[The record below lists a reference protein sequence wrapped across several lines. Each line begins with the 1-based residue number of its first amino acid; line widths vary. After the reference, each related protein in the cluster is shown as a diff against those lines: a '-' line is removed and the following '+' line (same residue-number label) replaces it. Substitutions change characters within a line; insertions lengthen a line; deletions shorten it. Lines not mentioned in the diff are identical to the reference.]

1 MANKE
6 AKIDYK
12 HWVGAVPKVDSWY
25 KNFNFVLVESMKD
38 LENIFKD
45 KKDYYMAFDTETT
58 GLNFEEIDLVGYSF
72 CLDGKTAYYVP
83 VYHFQYEGNL
93 GEESVKF
100 IYERMCEAK
109 KVFMYNMRYDARIME
124 YYGYKENKED
134 LDKRRWMYAKFDM
147 SKVDYYDV
155 SVPVWLADTNQK
167 YPSLKWSSLHFLGI
181 EQLHFDEVIENAGS
195 FFYLNPSE
203 NQDTVFYAAAD
214 ALCTFLLATATVKY
228 FSEGKYSAKFD
239 NMMLYP
245 LLHYENE
252 KIWLDGEVL
261 KNLYR
266 VATERVDKMERDVY
280 AMIGGQINLNS
291 PVQVAQAF
299 ERLGIDTG
307 ERTSKGTMSV
317 GIKILADLPKEYVEK
332 FPALK
337 SYINYKKTAKLL
349 SSYIKP
355 LMKEYESRG
364 YCRFA
369 YKTTEVPCLTEDN
382 YVYIKGK
389 GLISIKDVEVND
401 LIWTQYGYKKVL
413 WNNKKWSDEIYRLT
427 LKNGTQLIGT
437 GHHPVLL
444 NTSNNLSDLSLCWS
458 GISSTNVG
466 DTVVCNSHSIENED
480 TLISLPNYVCEGR
493 KEVTIPKV
501 MGKKFAR
508 LVGFLD
514 GDGCL
519 LSDRVKLAFNTRET
533 EIIEYY
539 ISLMSEVF
547 NIESGKLYHSS
558 NSNSSDCCFFSTDIV
573 RFLKSINVRQKLS
586 DTVSEYIKNSSYDI
600 WVEYLCGLF
609 DSDGCLLKSR
619 DLFVP
624 SVKGIKSG
632 MIKDVHQ
639 MLLFLG
645 INSSLHTRPSSEG
658 NKTQYEIRVTGDRG
672 RGYFRDIIGK
682 NLVHN
687 MRRDRAIN
695 NKVSA
700 FYDIHVNSVAS
711 VEKCLNVGDYV
722 YDIEVEDVHEY
733 IANGIVTHN
742 TGRLACGK
750 DGKNSFFSPINAQ
763 CVVGSSELFTD
774 RGVKTIKD
782 ISVGDNVWDGESFR
796 KVLNTYNNGIQDV
809 YKVTLSDGKTLVC
822 TDKHQLYSSV
832 VFSAFRELKDLNVG
846 DSVAINI
853 NSVDIGFSNN
863 NLNTR
868 NSLNFDNVVGWVKIK
883 SIEYVGKEEVY
894 DIHVDVTHRYCV
906 NGFITHNSLP
916 KPHVKMEDVFDLGD
930 RNLFSK
936 KDNIIMGYKFVYS
949 SYDEEG
955 KHIIP
960 EDPTYIGWV
969 EGMDDDLN
977 LRMAISPKML
987 EDSSDDEFLYSSFDY
1002 SAEELRIA
1010 ANLSREPN
1018 WVDAFVHGD
1027 DIHKRCYSLDTEFLT
1042 RDGWKTYEHIGI
1054 DTEIAQYNE
1063 DTKEL
1068 EFVKAGHAYFNETD
1082 TMYHFVGNNTDLL
1095 VTPNHRMYDKGR
1107 DNWYVKRADELY
1119 KKRYYHTICSPISD
1133 KVLRDSDTVID
1144 SGNIDIKSTYHKDGF
1159 SISVDDFVELLGY
1172 VITDGGTCLRACGT
1186 KTVYFSQSEVKSDV
1200 LARMQDLN
1208 RRIGGLFKEEV
1219 DYCKGKETTICGRTS
1234 ILNGNF
1240 HRFSLTSSTLFD
1252 TVIEYIGGNL
1262 KKDRV
1267 LSSKMLQ
1274 FSDRLLIKFLDAMYD
1289 GDGLHDNRGGREN
1302 SRSLLVQSKKLV
1314 EQLQLI
1320 LINIGYS
1327 TYVKD
1332 VSSRYSANM
1341 YRLYYVRGKR
1351 VVRGSNKYTNVIK
1364 YDRPVKSV
1372 CFAVPSTLLF
1382 VRRNGKTSVCGNTAV
1397 AIWGEE
1403 HYNRDYR
1410 KMAKYANFSIL
1421 YGASSHSLYADSRY
1435 GFKSLQEAEDFY
1447 DKYKKALPTLFQ
1459 WQDRIIASAKRK
1471 GMLQT
1476 FFGRPRRLR
1485 SYYENRQIGFAN
1497 RSAGNTSVQGVA
1509 GDILKMVMI
1518 KLWKVVFNNEEFKND
1533 VSWRVAIHDEI
1544 GYTIRATKLMRAL
1557 KVIKETQSVK
1567 LPEWPV
1573 EIITD
1578 PSVGWSMGR
1587 VYDFHMVEDDSELG
1601 YHFEPDLA

>member
-1 MANKE
+1 MANEK
-6 AKIDYK
+6 AKSDYK
-12 HWVGAVPKVDSWY
+12 HWVGAVPKIENWY
-25 KNFNFVLVESMKD
+25 KNFNFVLVESMED
-38 LENIFKD
+38 LESIFKD

-58 GLNFEEIDLVGYSF
+58 GLDFEEIDLVGYSF

-124 YYGYKENKED
+124 YYGYKGNKAD

-203 NQDTVFYAAAD
+203 NEDTVFYAAAD

-228 FSEGKYSAKFD
+228 FTEAKHSAKFD
-239 NMMLYP
+239 NLMLYP

-252 KIWLDGEVL
+252 RIWLDGDVL
-261 KNLYR
+261 KNLYII
-266 VATERVDKMERDVY
+266 ATDRADKMERDVY

-337 SYINYKKTAKLL
+337 SYINYKKTAKLI

-355 LMKEYESRG
+355 LLKEYERRG

-369 YKTTEVPCLTEDN
+369 YKTTEVP
-382 YVYIKGK
+382 
-389 GLISIKDVEVND
+389 
-401 LIWTQYGYKKVL
+401 
-413 WNNKKWSDEIYRLT
+413 
-427 LKNGTQLIGT
+427 
-437 GHHPVLL
+437 
-444 NTSNNLSDLSLCWS
+444 
-458 GISSTNVG
+458 
-466 DTVVCNSHSIENED
+466 
-480 TLISLPNYVCEGR
+480 
-493 KEVTIPKV
+493 
-501 MGKKFAR
+501 
-508 LVGFLD
+508 
-514 GDGCL
+514 
-519 LSDRVKLAFNTRET
+519 
-533 EIIEYY
+533 
-539 ISLMSEVF
+539 
-547 NIESGKLYHSS
+547 
-558 NSNSSDCCFFSTDIV
+558 
-573 RFLKSINVRQKLS
+573 
-586 DTVSEYIKNSSYDI
+586 
-600 WVEYLCGLF
+600 
-609 DSDGCLLKSR
+609 
-619 DLFVP
+619 
-624 SVKGIKSG
+624 
-632 MIKDVHQ
+632 
-639 MLLFLG
+639 
-645 INSSLHTRPSSEG
+645 
-658 NKTQYEIRVTGDRG
+658 
-672 RGYFRDIIGK
+672 
-682 NLVHN
+682 
-687 MRRDRAIN
+687 
-695 NKVSA
+695 
-700 FYDIHVNSVAS
+700 
-711 VEKCLNVGDYV
+711 
-722 YDIEVEDVHEY
+722 
-733 IANGIVTHN
+733 

-763 CVVGSSELFTD
+763 
-774 RGVKTIKD
+774 
-782 ISVGDNVWDGESFR
+782 
-796 KVLNTYNNGIQDV
+796 
-809 YKVTLSDGKTLVC
+809 
-822 TDKHQLYSSV
+822 
-832 VFSAFRELKDLNVG
+832 
-846 DSVAINI
+846 
-853 NSVDIGFSNN
+853 
-863 NLNTR
+863 
-868 NSLNFDNVVGWVKIK
+868 
-883 SIEYVGKEEVY
+883 
-894 DIHVDVTHRYCV
+894 
-906 NGFITHNSLP
+906 SLP

-960 EDPTYIGWV
+960 DDPTYIGWV

-977 LRMAISPKML
+977 IRMAISPKML
-987 EDSSDDEFLYSSFDY
+987 VDSGDDEFLYTSFDY
-1002 SAEELRIA
+1002 AAEELRIA

-1119 KKRYYHTICSPISD
+1119 KKRYYHTICSPISN
-1133 KVLRDSDTVID
+1133 KVLRGSDTVID
-1144 SGNIDIKSTYHKDGF
+1144 GGNIDIKSTYHKEGF
-1159 SISVDDFVELLGY
+1159 TVSVDDFVELLGY
-1172 VITDGGTCLRACGT
+1172 VITDGGTCLRSCGT

-1200 LARMQDLN
+1200 LSKMQDLN
-1208 RRIGGLFKEEV
+1208 RRLGGLFKEEI

-1234 ILNGNF
+1234 VLNGNF
-1240 HRFSLTSSTLFD
+1240 HRFSLTSSALFD
-1252 TVIEYIGGNL
+1252 IVVEYIGGNL

-1289 GDGLHDNRGGREN
+1289 GDGLHDNREGREN
-1302 SRSLLVQSKKLV
+1302 SRTLLVQSKKLV

-1320 LINIGYS
+1320 LINMGYS
-1327 TYVKD
+1327 TNIRDVSDRYSTNLYKLNYVK
-1332 VSSRYSANM
+1332 
-1341 YRLYYVRGKR
+1341 GKR
-1351 VVRGSNKYTNVIK
+1351 VVRGSNKYTEIVK
-1364 YDRPVKSV
+1364 YDKTVKSV

-1403 HYNRDYR
+1403 NYNRDYR

-1447 DKYKKALPTLFQ
+1447 NKYKKALPTLFQ
-1459 WQDRIIASAKRK
+1459 WQDRLIYSARRK

-1485 SYYENRQIGFAN
+1485 SYYENKQIGFAN

-1518 KLWKVVFNNEEFKND
+1518 KLWRALFNNEEFKND
-1533 VSWRVAIHDEI
+1533 VAWRVAIHDEI
-1544 GYTIRATKLMRAL
+1544 GYTIRATKLMRIL
-1557 KVIKETQSVK
+1557 KIIKETQSVK

-1587 VYDFHMVEDDSELG
+1587 VYDFHMVDDDSELG

>member
-1 MANKE
+1 MDNEK
-6 AKIDYK
+6 AKSDYK
-12 HWVGAVPKVDSWY
+12 HWVGAVPKIENWY
-25 KNFNFVLVESMKD
+25 KNFNFVLVESMED
-38 LENIFKD
+38 LKSIFKD
-45 KKDYYMAFDTETT
+45 KKDYYMAFDTETN
-58 GLNFEEIDLVGYSF
+58 GLDFEEIDLVGYSF

-83 VYHFQYEGNL
+83 VYHFQYDGNL

-124 YYGYKENKED
+124 YYGYKENKAD

-181 EQLHFDEVIENAGS
+181 EQLHFDEVIENVGS

-203 NQDTVFYAAAD
+203 NEDTVFYAAAD

-228 FSEGKYSAKFD
+228 FTEAKHSAKFD
-239 NMMLYP
+239 NLMLYP

-252 KIWLDGEVL
+252 RIWLDGDVL
-261 KNLYR
+261 KNLYII
-266 VATERVDKMERDVY
+266 ATDRVDKMERDVY

-317 GIKILADLPKEYVEK
+317 GIKILADLSKEYVEK

-337 SYINYKKTAKLL
+337 SYINYKKTAKLI

-355 LMKEYESRG
+355 LMKEYERRG

-369 YKTTEVPCLTEDN
+369 YKTTEVP
-382 YVYIKGK
+382 
-389 GLISIKDVEVND
+389 
-401 LIWTQYGYKKVL
+401 
-413 WNNKKWSDEIYRLT
+413 
-427 LKNGTQLIGT
+427 
-437 GHHPVLL
+437 
-444 NTSNNLSDLSLCWS
+444 
-458 GISSTNVG
+458 
-466 DTVVCNSHSIENED
+466 
-480 TLISLPNYVCEGR
+480 
-493 KEVTIPKV
+493 
-501 MGKKFAR
+501 
-508 LVGFLD
+508 
-514 GDGCL
+514 
-519 LSDRVKLAFNTRET
+519 
-533 EIIEYY
+533 
-539 ISLMSEVF
+539 
-547 NIESGKLYHSS
+547 
-558 NSNSSDCCFFSTDIV
+558 
-573 RFLKSINVRQKLS
+573 
-586 DTVSEYIKNSSYDI
+586 
-600 WVEYLCGLF
+600 
-609 DSDGCLLKSR
+609 
-619 DLFVP
+619 
-624 SVKGIKSG
+624 
-632 MIKDVHQ
+632 
-639 MLLFLG
+639 
-645 INSSLHTRPSSEG
+645 
-658 NKTQYEIRVTGDRG
+658 
-672 RGYFRDIIGK
+672 
-682 NLVHN
+682 
-687 MRRDRAIN
+687 
-695 NKVSA
+695 
-700 FYDIHVNSVAS
+700 
-711 VEKCLNVGDYV
+711 
-722 YDIEVEDVHEY
+722 
-733 IANGIVTHN
+733 

-750 DGKNSFFSPINAQ
+750 DGKNSFFTAVNAQ
-763 CVVGSSELFTD
+763 
-774 RGVKTIKD
+774 
-782 ISVGDNVWDGESFR
+782 
-796 KVLNTYNNGIQDV
+796 
-809 YKVTLSDGKTLVC
+809 
-822 TDKHQLYSSV
+822 
-832 VFSAFRELKDLNVG
+832 
-846 DSVAINI
+846 
-853 NSVDIGFSNN
+853 
-863 NLNTR
+863 
-868 NSLNFDNVVGWVKIK
+868 
-883 SIEYVGKEEVY
+883 
-894 DIHVDVTHRYCV
+894 
-906 NGFITHNSLP
+906 SLP

-949 SYDEEG
+949 SYDEDG

-960 EDPTYIGWV
+960 DDPTYIGWV

-977 LRMAISPKML
+977 IRMAISPKML
-987 EDSSDDEFLYSSFDY
+987 EDSNDDDFLYTSFDY
-1002 SAEELRIA
+1002 AAEELRIA

-1095 VTPNHRMYDKGR
+1095 VTPNHRMYDRGR
-1107 DNWYVKRADELY
+1107 DNWYIKRADELY
-1119 KKRYYHTICSPISD
+1119 KKHSYRTICSPVSTKVFRISD
-1133 KVLRDSDTVID
+1133 DIVD
-1144 SGNIDIKSTYHKDGF
+1144 SGVIHTGSTYHKEGYD
-1159 SISVDDFVELLGY
+1159 ISVDDFVELLGY
-1172 VITDGGTCLRACGT
+1172 VITGGGTCLRSNGS
-1186 KTVYFSQSEVKSDV
+1186 KTVYFSQSEAKSEV
-1200 LARMQDLN
+1200 LSKMQKLNARLGN
-1208 RRIGGLFKEEV
+1208 LFDEKV
-1219 DYCKGKETTICGRTS
+1219 TICKGKEINICGRTS
-1234 ILNGNF
+1234 TLSGDF
-1240 HRFSLTSSTLFD
+1240 HVFSVTSSALFD
-1252 TVIEYIGGNL
+1252 TIVSYIGGNL

-1267 LSSKMLQ
+1267 LSDKMLH
-1274 FSDRLLIKFLDAMYD
+1274 FSDRLLEKFFLAMYD
-1289 GDGLHDNRGGREN
+1289 GEGLHDNREGREN
-1302 SRSLLVQSKKLV
+1302 SKTILVQSKKLV

-1320 LINIGYS
+1320 LINLGYS
-1327 TYVKD
+1327 TNIKD
-1332 VSSRYSANM
+1332 VSHRYNVS
-1341 YRLYYVRGKR
+1341 LYKLNCVSGKR
-1351 VVRGSNKYTNVIK
+1351 DVRGSNKNTKIIK
-1364 YDRPVKSV
+1364 YDEPVKSV
-1372 CFAVPSTLLF
+1372 CFAVPSSLLF

-1447 DKYKKALPTLFQ
+1447 NKYKKALPTLFQ
-1459 WQDRIIASAKRK
+1459 WQDRLIYSARRK

-1485 SYYENRQIGFAN
+1485 SYYENKQIGFAN

-1518 KLWKVVFNNEEFKND
+1518 KLWKALFNNEEFKDD
-1533 VSWRVAIHDEI
+1533 VAWRVAIHDEI
-1544 GYTIRATKLMRAL
+1544 GYTVRATKLMRIL
-1557 KVIKETQSVK
+1557 KIIKETQSVK

>member
-1 MANKE
+1 MANEK
-6 AKIDYK
+6 AKSDYK
-12 HWVGAVPKVDSWY
+12 HWVGAVPKIENWY
-25 KNFNFVLVESMKD
+25 KNFNFVLVESMED
-38 LENIFKD
+38 LKSIFKD

-58 GLNFEEIDLVGYSF
+58 GLDFEEIDLVGYSF

-83 VYHFQYEGNL
+83 VYHFQYDGNL

-124 YYGYKENKED
+124 YYGYKENKAD

-203 NQDTVFYAAAD
+203 NEDTVFYAAAD

-228 FSEGKYSAKFD
+228 FTEAKHSAKFD
-239 NMMLYP
+239 NLMLYP

-252 KIWLDGEVL
+252 RIWLDGDVL
-261 KNLYR
+261 KNLYII
-266 VATERVDKMERDVY
+266 ATDRVDKMERDVY

-337 SYINYKKTAKLL
+337 SYINYKKTAKLI

-355 LMKEYESRG
+355 LMKEYERRG

-369 YKTTEVPCLTEDN
+369 YKTTEVP
-382 YVYIKGK
+382 
-389 GLISIKDVEVND
+389 
-401 LIWTQYGYKKVL
+401 
-413 WNNKKWSDEIYRLT
+413 
-427 LKNGTQLIGT
+427 
-437 GHHPVLL
+437 
-444 NTSNNLSDLSLCWS
+444 
-458 GISSTNVG
+458 
-466 DTVVCNSHSIENED
+466 
-480 TLISLPNYVCEGR
+480 
-493 KEVTIPKV
+493 
-501 MGKKFAR
+501 
-508 LVGFLD
+508 
-514 GDGCL
+514 
-519 LSDRVKLAFNTRET
+519 
-533 EIIEYY
+533 
-539 ISLMSEVF
+539 
-547 NIESGKLYHSS
+547 
-558 NSNSSDCCFFSTDIV
+558 
-573 RFLKSINVRQKLS
+573 
-586 DTVSEYIKNSSYDI
+586 
-600 WVEYLCGLF
+600 
-609 DSDGCLLKSR
+609 
-619 DLFVP
+619 
-624 SVKGIKSG
+624 
-632 MIKDVHQ
+632 
-639 MLLFLG
+639 
-645 INSSLHTRPSSEG
+645 
-658 NKTQYEIRVTGDRG
+658 
-672 RGYFRDIIGK
+672 
-682 NLVHN
+682 
-687 MRRDRAIN
+687 
-695 NKVSA
+695 
-700 FYDIHVNSVAS
+700 
-711 VEKCLNVGDYV
+711 
-722 YDIEVEDVHEY
+722 
-733 IANGIVTHN
+733 

-750 DGKNSFFSPINAQ
+750 DGKNSFFTAVNAQ
-763 CVVGSSELFTD
+763 
-774 RGVKTIKD
+774 
-782 ISVGDNVWDGESFR
+782 
-796 KVLNTYNNGIQDV
+796 
-809 YKVTLSDGKTLVC
+809 
-822 TDKHQLYSSV
+822 
-832 VFSAFRELKDLNVG
+832 
-846 DSVAINI
+846 
-853 NSVDIGFSNN
+853 
-863 NLNTR
+863 
-868 NSLNFDNVVGWVKIK
+868 
-883 SIEYVGKEEVY
+883 
-894 DIHVDVTHRYCV
+894 
-906 NGFITHNSLP
+906 SLP

-949 SYDEEG
+949 SYDEDG

-960 EDPTYIGWV
+960 DDPTYIGWV

-977 LRMAISPKML
+977 IRMAISPKML
-987 EDSSDDEFLYSSFDY
+987 EDSNDDDFLYTSFDY
-1002 SAEELRIA
+1002 AAEELRIA

-1095 VTPNHRMYDKGR
+1095 VTPNHRMYDRGR
-1107 DNWYVKRADELY
+1107 DNWYIKRADELY
-1119 KKRYYHTICSPISD
+1119 KKHSYRTICSPVSTKVFRISD
-1133 KVLRDSDTVID
+1133 DIVD
-1144 SGNIDIKSTYHKDGF
+1144 SGVIHMGSTYHKDGYD
-1159 SISVDDFVELLGY
+1159 ISVDDFVELLGY
-1172 VITDGGTCLRACGT
+1172 VITDGGTCLRSNGS
-1186 KTVYFSQSEVKSDV
+1186 KTVYFSQSEAKSEV
-1200 LARMQDLN
+1200 LSKMQKLNARLGN
-1208 RRIGGLFKEEV
+1208 LFDEKV
-1219 DYCKGKETTICGRTS
+1219 TICKGKEINICGRTS
-1234 ILNGNF
+1234 TLSGDF
-1240 HRFSLTSSTLFD
+1240 HVFSVTSSALFD
-1252 TVIEYIGGNL
+1252 TIVSYIGGNL

-1267 LSSKMLQ
+1267 LSDKMLH
-1274 FSDRLLIKFLDAMYD
+1274 FSDRLLEKFFLAMYE
-1289 GDGLHDNRGGREN
+1289 GDGLHDNREGREN
-1302 SRSLLVQSKKLV
+1302 SKTILVQSKKLV

-1320 LINIGYS
+1320 LINLGYS
-1327 TYVKD
+1327 TNIKD
-1332 VSSRYSANM
+1332 VSHRYNVS
-1341 YRLYYVRGKR
+1341 LYKLNCVSGKR
-1351 VVRGSNKYTNVIK
+1351 DVRGSNKNTKIIK
-1364 YDRPVKSV
+1364 YDEPVKSV
-1372 CFAVPSTLLF
+1372 CFAVPSSLLF

-1447 DKYKKALPTLFQ
+1447 NKYKKALPTLFQ
-1459 WQDRIIASAKRK
+1459 WQDRLIYSARRK

-1485 SYYENRQIGFAN
+1485 SYYENKQIGFAN

-1518 KLWKVVFNNEEFKND
+1518 KLWKALFNNEEFKDD
-1533 VSWRVAIHDEI
+1533 VAWRVAIHDEI
-1544 GYTIRATKLMRAL
+1544 GYTVRATKLMRIL
-1557 KVIKETQSVK
+1557 KIIKETQSVK

>member
-1 MANKE
+1 MANEK
-6 AKIDYK
+6 AKSDYK
-12 HWVGAVPKVDSWY
+12 HWVGAVPKIENWY
-25 KNFNFVLVESMKD
+25 KNFNFVLVESMED
-38 LENIFKD
+38 LESIFKD

-58 GLNFEEIDLVGYSF
+58 GLDFEEIDLVGYSF

-83 VYHFQYEGNL
+83 VYHFQYGGNL

-124 YYGYKENKED
+124 YYGYKENKAD

-203 NQDTVFYAAAD
+203 NEDTVFYAAAD

-228 FSEGKYSAKFD
+228 FTEAKHSAKFD
-239 NMMLYP
+239 NLMLYP

-252 KIWLDGEVL
+252 KIWLDGDVL
-261 KNLYR
+261 KNLYIT
-266 VATERVDKMERDVY
+266 ATDRVDKMERDVY

-337 SYINYKKTAKLL
+337 SYINYKKTAKLI

-355 LMKEYESRG
+355 LLKEYERRG

-369 YKTTEVPCLTEDN
+369 YKTTEVP
-382 YVYIKGK
+382 
-389 GLISIKDVEVND
+389 
-401 LIWTQYGYKKVL
+401 
-413 WNNKKWSDEIYRLT
+413 
-427 LKNGTQLIGT
+427 
-437 GHHPVLL
+437 
-444 NTSNNLSDLSLCWS
+444 
-458 GISSTNVG
+458 
-466 DTVVCNSHSIENED
+466 
-480 TLISLPNYVCEGR
+480 
-493 KEVTIPKV
+493 
-501 MGKKFAR
+501 
-508 LVGFLD
+508 
-514 GDGCL
+514 
-519 LSDRVKLAFNTRET
+519 
-533 EIIEYY
+533 
-539 ISLMSEVF
+539 
-547 NIESGKLYHSS
+547 
-558 NSNSSDCCFFSTDIV
+558 
-573 RFLKSINVRQKLS
+573 
-586 DTVSEYIKNSSYDI
+586 
-600 WVEYLCGLF
+600 
-609 DSDGCLLKSR
+609 
-619 DLFVP
+619 
-624 SVKGIKSG
+624 
-632 MIKDVHQ
+632 
-639 MLLFLG
+639 
-645 INSSLHTRPSSEG
+645 
-658 NKTQYEIRVTGDRG
+658 
-672 RGYFRDIIGK
+672 
-682 NLVHN
+682 
-687 MRRDRAIN
+687 
-695 NKVSA
+695 
-700 FYDIHVNSVAS
+700 
-711 VEKCLNVGDYV
+711 
-722 YDIEVEDVHEY
+722 
-733 IANGIVTHN
+733 
-742 TGRLACGK
+742 TGRLASGK

-763 CVVGSSELFTD
+763 
-774 RGVKTIKD
+774 
-782 ISVGDNVWDGESFR
+782 
-796 KVLNTYNNGIQDV
+796 
-809 YKVTLSDGKTLVC
+809 
-822 TDKHQLYSSV
+822 
-832 VFSAFRELKDLNVG
+832 
-846 DSVAINI
+846 
-853 NSVDIGFSNN
+853 
-863 NLNTR
+863 
-868 NSLNFDNVVGWVKIK
+868 
-883 SIEYVGKEEVY
+883 
-894 DIHVDVTHRYCV
+894 
-906 NGFITHNSLP
+906 SLP

-960 EDPTYIGWV
+960 DDPAYIGWV

-977 LRMAISPKML
+977 IRMAISPKML
-987 EDSSDDEFLYSSFDY
+987 EDSNDDEFLYTSFDY
-1002 SAEELRIA
+1002 AAEELRIA

-1107 DNWYVKRADELY
+1107 DNWYIKRADELY
-1119 KKRYYHTICSPISD
+1119 KKHSYRTICSPVSTKVFRSSD
-1133 KVLRDSDTVID
+1133 DIVD
-1144 SGNIDIKSTYHKDGF
+1144 SGVIHIGSTYHKEGYD
-1159 SISVDDFVELLGY
+1159 ISVDDFVELLGY
-1172 VITDGGTCLRACGT
+1172 VITDGGTCLRSNGS
-1186 KTVYFSQSEVKSDV
+1186 KTVYFSQSEAKSDV
-1200 LARMQDLN
+1200 LSKMQKLNARLGN
-1208 RRIGGLFKEEV
+1208 LFDEKV
-1219 DYCKGKETTICGRTS
+1219 TICKGKEINICGKTS
-1234 ILNGNF
+1234 TLNGDF
-1240 HRFSLTSSTLFD
+1240 HVFSVTSSSLFD
-1252 TVIEYIGGNL
+1252 TIVSYIGGNL

-1267 LSSKMLQ
+1267 LSDKMLH
-1274 FSDRLLIKFLDAMYD
+1274 FSDRLLEKFFSAMYD
-1289 GDGLHDNRGGREN
+1289 GDGLHDNRKGREN
-1302 SRSLLVQSKKLV
+1302 SKTILVQSKKLV

-1320 LINIGYS
+1320 LINLGYS
-1327 TYVKD
+1327 TNIKD
-1332 VSSRYSANM
+1332 VSHRYNVS
-1341 YRLYYVRGKR
+1341 LYKLNCVSGKR
-1351 VVRGSNKYTNVIK
+1351 DVRGSNKNTKIIK
-1364 YDRPVKSV
+1364 YDEPVKSV

-1447 DKYKKALPTLFQ
+1447 NKYKKALPTLFQ
-1459 WQDRIIASAKRK
+1459 WQDRLIYSARRK

-1485 SYYENRQIGFAN
+1485 SYYENKQVGFAN

-1518 KLWKVVFNNEEFKND
+1518 KLWRALFNNEEFKND
-1533 VSWRVAIHDEI
+1533 VAWRVAIHDEI
-1544 GYTIRATKLMRAL
+1544 GYTIRATKLMRIL
-1557 KVIKETQSVK
+1557 KIIKETQSVK

>member
-1 MANKE
+1 MANEK
-6 AKIDYK
+6 AKSDYK
-12 HWVGAVPKVDSWY
+12 HWVGAVPKIENWY
-25 KNFNFVLVESMKD
+25 KNFNFVLVESMED
-38 LENIFKD
+38 LESIFKD

-58 GLNFEEIDLVGYSF
+58 GLDFEEIDLVGYSF

-124 YYGYKENKED
+124 YYGYKENKAG

-147 SKVDYYDV
+147 SSVDYYDV

-203 NQDTVFYAAAD
+203 NEDTVFYAAAD

-228 FSEGKYSAKFD
+228 FTEAKHSAKFD
-239 NMMLYP
+239 NLMLYP

-252 KIWLDGEVL
+252 RIWLDGDVL
-261 KNLYR
+261 KNLYII
-266 VATERVDKMERDVY
+266 ATDRVDRMERDVY

-337 SYINYKKTAKLL
+337 SYINYKKTAKLI

-355 LMKEYESRG
+355 LLKEYERRG

-369 YKTTEVPCLTEDN
+369 YKTTEVP
-382 YVYIKGK
+382 
-389 GLISIKDVEVND
+389 
-401 LIWTQYGYKKVL
+401 
-413 WNNKKWSDEIYRLT
+413 
-427 LKNGTQLIGT
+427 
-437 GHHPVLL
+437 
-444 NTSNNLSDLSLCWS
+444 
-458 GISSTNVG
+458 
-466 DTVVCNSHSIENED
+466 
-480 TLISLPNYVCEGR
+480 
-493 KEVTIPKV
+493 
-501 MGKKFAR
+501 
-508 LVGFLD
+508 
-514 GDGCL
+514 
-519 LSDRVKLAFNTRET
+519 
-533 EIIEYY
+533 
-539 ISLMSEVF
+539 
-547 NIESGKLYHSS
+547 
-558 NSNSSDCCFFSTDIV
+558 
-573 RFLKSINVRQKLS
+573 
-586 DTVSEYIKNSSYDI
+586 
-600 WVEYLCGLF
+600 
-609 DSDGCLLKSR
+609 
-619 DLFVP
+619 
-624 SVKGIKSG
+624 
-632 MIKDVHQ
+632 
-639 MLLFLG
+639 
-645 INSSLHTRPSSEG
+645 
-658 NKTQYEIRVTGDRG
+658 
-672 RGYFRDIIGK
+672 
-682 NLVHN
+682 
-687 MRRDRAIN
+687 
-695 NKVSA
+695 
-700 FYDIHVNSVAS
+700 
-711 VEKCLNVGDYV
+711 
-722 YDIEVEDVHEY
+722 
-733 IANGIVTHN
+733 

-763 CVVGSSELFTD
+763 
-774 RGVKTIKD
+774 
-782 ISVGDNVWDGESFR
+782 
-796 KVLNTYNNGIQDV
+796 
-809 YKVTLSDGKTLVC
+809 
-822 TDKHQLYSSV
+822 
-832 VFSAFRELKDLNVG
+832 
-846 DSVAINI
+846 
-853 NSVDIGFSNN
+853 
-863 NLNTR
+863 
-868 NSLNFDNVVGWVKIK
+868 
-883 SIEYVGKEEVY
+883 
-894 DIHVDVTHRYCV
+894 
-906 NGFITHNSLP
+906 SLP

-949 SYDEEG
+949 SYDGEG

-960 EDPTYIGWV
+960 DDPTYIGWV

-977 LRMAISPKML
+977 IRMAISPKML
-987 EDSSDDEFLYSSFDY
+987 VDSGDDEFLYCSFDY
-1002 SAEELRIA
+1002 AAEELRIA

-1119 KKRYYHTICSPISD
+1119 KKRYYHTICSPISN
-1133 KVLRDSDTVID
+1133 KVLRDSDIVVD
-1144 SGNIDIKSTYHKDGF
+1144 RGNIDIKSTYHKDGF

-1172 VITDGGTCLRACGT
+1172 VITDGGTCLRSCGT
-1186 KTVYFSQSEVKSDV
+1186 KTVYFSQSEVKADV

-1208 RRIGGLFKEEV
+1208 RRLGGLFKEEI
-1219 DYCKGKETTICGRTS
+1219 DYCKGKETTICGRVS

-1240 HRFSLTSSTLFD
+1240 HRFSLTSSALFD
-1252 TVIEYIGGNL
+1252 VVVEYIGGNL

-1267 LSSKMLQ
+1267 LSNKMLQ

-1289 GDGLHDNRGGREN
+1289 GDGLHDNREGREN
-1302 SRSLLVQSKKLV
+1302 SRTLLVQSKKLV

-1327 TYVKD
+1327 TNIRDVSDRYSTNLYKLNYVKD
-1332 VSSRYSANM
+1332 
-1341 YRLYYVRGKR
+1341 KR
-1351 VVRGSNKYTNVIK
+1351 VVRGSNRKTEIIK
-1364 YDRPVKSV
+1364 YDKPVKSV

-1447 DKYKKALPTLFQ
+1447 NKYKKALPTLFQ
-1459 WQDRIIASAKRK
+1459 WQDRLIYSARRK

-1485 SYYENRQIGFAN
+1485 SYYENKQIGFAN

-1518 KLWKVVFNNEEFKND
+1518 KLWRALFNNEEFKND
-1533 VSWRVAIHDEI
+1533 VAWRVAIHDEI
-1544 GYTIRATKLMRAL
+1544 GYTIRATKLMRIL
-1557 KVIKETQSVK
+1557 KIIKETQSVK

-1587 VYDFHMVEDDSELG
+1587 VYDFHMVDDDSELG

>member
-1 MANKE
+1 MANEK
-6 AKIDYK
+6 AKGDYK
-12 HWVGAVPKVDSWY
+12 HWVGAVPKIENWY
-25 KNFNFVLVESMKD
+25 KNFNFVLVESMED
-38 LENIFKD
+38 LESIFKD

-58 GLNFEEIDLVGYSF
+58 GLDFEEIDLVGYSF

-124 YYGYKENKED
+124 YYGYIENKAD
-134 LDKRRWMYAKFDM
+134 LDKRRWMYAKFNM

-181 EQLHFDEVIENAGS
+181 EQLHFDDVIENAGS

-203 NQDTVFYAAAD
+203 NEDTVFYAAAD

-228 FSEGKYSAKFD
+228 FTEAKHSAKFD
-239 NMMLYP
+239 NLMLYP

-252 KIWLDGEVL
+252 KIWLDGDVL
-261 KNLYR
+261 KNLYIT
-266 VATERVDKMERDVY
+266 ATDRVDKMERDVY

-337 SYINYKKTAKLL
+337 SYINYKKTAKLI

-355 LMKEYESRG
+355 LLKEYERRG

-369 YKTTEVPCLTEDN
+369 YKTTEVP
-382 YVYIKGK
+382 
-389 GLISIKDVEVND
+389 
-401 LIWTQYGYKKVL
+401 
-413 WNNKKWSDEIYRLT
+413 
-427 LKNGTQLIGT
+427 
-437 GHHPVLL
+437 
-444 NTSNNLSDLSLCWS
+444 
-458 GISSTNVG
+458 
-466 DTVVCNSHSIENED
+466 
-480 TLISLPNYVCEGR
+480 
-493 KEVTIPKV
+493 
-501 MGKKFAR
+501 
-508 LVGFLD
+508 
-514 GDGCL
+514 
-519 LSDRVKLAFNTRET
+519 
-533 EIIEYY
+533 
-539 ISLMSEVF
+539 
-547 NIESGKLYHSS
+547 
-558 NSNSSDCCFFSTDIV
+558 
-573 RFLKSINVRQKLS
+573 
-586 DTVSEYIKNSSYDI
+586 
-600 WVEYLCGLF
+600 
-609 DSDGCLLKSR
+609 
-619 DLFVP
+619 
-624 SVKGIKSG
+624 
-632 MIKDVHQ
+632 
-639 MLLFLG
+639 
-645 INSSLHTRPSSEG
+645 
-658 NKTQYEIRVTGDRG
+658 
-672 RGYFRDIIGK
+672 
-682 NLVHN
+682 
-687 MRRDRAIN
+687 
-695 NKVSA
+695 
-700 FYDIHVNSVAS
+700 
-711 VEKCLNVGDYV
+711 
-722 YDIEVEDVHEY
+722 
-733 IANGIVTHN
+733 

-763 CVVGSSELFTD
+763 
-774 RGVKTIKD
+774 
-782 ISVGDNVWDGESFR
+782 
-796 KVLNTYNNGIQDV
+796 
-809 YKVTLSDGKTLVC
+809 
-822 TDKHQLYSSV
+822 
-832 VFSAFRELKDLNVG
+832 
-846 DSVAINI
+846 
-853 NSVDIGFSNN
+853 
-863 NLNTR
+863 
-868 NSLNFDNVVGWVKIK
+868 
-883 SIEYVGKEEVY
+883 
-894 DIHVDVTHRYCV
+894 
-906 NGFITHNSLP
+906 SLP

-949 SYDEEG
+949 SYDEDG

-960 EDPTYIGWV
+960 DDPTYIGWV

-977 LRMAISPKML
+977 IRMAISPKML
-987 EDSSDDEFLYSSFDY
+987 EDSNDDDFLYSSFDY

-1119 KKRYYHTICSPISD
+1119 KKRYYHTICSPISN
-1133 KVLRDSDTVID
+1133 KVLRDSDIVVD
-1144 SGNIDIKSTYHKDGF
+1144 RGNIDIKSTYHKDGF

-1172 VITDGGTCLRACGT
+1172 VITDGGTCLRSCGT
-1186 KTVYFSQSEVKSDV
+1186 KTVYFSQSEVKADV

-1208 RRIGGLFKEEV
+1208 RRLGGLFKEEI
-1219 DYCKGKETTICGRTS
+1219 DYCKGKETTICGRVS

-1240 HRFSLTSSTLFD
+1240 HRFSLTSSALFD
-1252 TVIEYIGGNL
+1252 VVVEYIGGNL

-1267 LSSKMLQ
+1267 LSNKMLQ

-1289 GDGLHDNRGGREN
+1289 GDGLHDNREGREN
-1302 SRSLLVQSKKLV
+1302 SRTLLVQSKKLV

-1327 TYVKD
+1327 TNIRDVSDRYSTNLYKLNYVKD
-1332 VSSRYSANM
+1332 
-1341 YRLYYVRGKR
+1341 KR
-1351 VVRGSNKYTNVIK
+1351 VVRGSNRKTEIIK
-1364 YDRPVKSV
+1364 YDKPVKSV

-1447 DKYKKALPTLFQ
+1447 NKYKKALPTLFQ
-1459 WQDRIIASAKRK
+1459 WQDRLIYSARRK

-1485 SYYENRQIGFAN
+1485 SYYENKQIGFAN

-1518 KLWKVVFNNEEFKND
+1518 KLWRALFNNDEFKND
-1533 VSWRVAIHDEI
+1533 VAWRVAIHDEI
-1544 GYTIRATKLMRAL
+1544 GYTIRATKLMRIL
-1557 KVIKETQSVK
+1557 KIIKETQSVK

>member
-1 MANKE
+1 MANEK
-6 AKIDYK
+6 AKGDYK
-12 HWVGAVPKVDSWY
+12 HWVGAVPKIENWY
-25 KNFNFVLVESMKD
+25 KNFNFVLVESMED
-38 LENIFKD
+38 LESIFKD

-58 GLNFEEIDLVGYSF
+58 GLDFEEIDLVGYSF

-124 YYGYKENKED
+124 YYGYKENKAD

-203 NQDTVFYAAAD
+203 NEDTVFYAAAD

-228 FSEGKYSAKFD
+228 FTEAKHSAKFD
-239 NMMLYP
+239 NLMLYP

-252 KIWLDGEVL
+252 RIWLDGDVL
-261 KNLYR
+261 KNLYII
-266 VATERVDKMERDVY
+266 ATDRVDKMERDVY

-337 SYINYKKTAKLL
+337 SYINYKKTAKLI

-355 LMKEYESRG
+355 LLKEYERRG

-369 YKTTEVPCLTEDN
+369 YKTTEVP
-382 YVYIKGK
+382 
-389 GLISIKDVEVND
+389 
-401 LIWTQYGYKKVL
+401 
-413 WNNKKWSDEIYRLT
+413 
-427 LKNGTQLIGT
+427 
-437 GHHPVLL
+437 
-444 NTSNNLSDLSLCWS
+444 
-458 GISSTNVG
+458 
-466 DTVVCNSHSIENED
+466 
-480 TLISLPNYVCEGR
+480 
-493 KEVTIPKV
+493 
-501 MGKKFAR
+501 
-508 LVGFLD
+508 
-514 GDGCL
+514 
-519 LSDRVKLAFNTRET
+519 
-533 EIIEYY
+533 
-539 ISLMSEVF
+539 
-547 NIESGKLYHSS
+547 
-558 NSNSSDCCFFSTDIV
+558 
-573 RFLKSINVRQKLS
+573 
-586 DTVSEYIKNSSYDI
+586 
-600 WVEYLCGLF
+600 
-609 DSDGCLLKSR
+609 
-619 DLFVP
+619 
-624 SVKGIKSG
+624 
-632 MIKDVHQ
+632 
-639 MLLFLG
+639 
-645 INSSLHTRPSSEG
+645 
-658 NKTQYEIRVTGDRG
+658 
-672 RGYFRDIIGK
+672 
-682 NLVHN
+682 
-687 MRRDRAIN
+687 
-695 NKVSA
+695 
-700 FYDIHVNSVAS
+700 
-711 VEKCLNVGDYV
+711 
-722 YDIEVEDVHEY
+722 
-733 IANGIVTHN
+733 

-774 RGVKTIKD
+774 RGVKVIKD

-796 KVLNTYNNGIQDV
+796 RVLNTYKNGVRDV
-809 YKVTLSDGKTLVC
+809 YRVTLSNGQTLEC
-822 TDKHQLYSSV
+822 TDKHQLYSATDSCD
-832 VFSAFRELKDLNVG
+832 FRELKDLCVG
-846 DSVAINI
+846 DLVAFNSKSYDVSSFEDNTITTVQRNKPNGGIYSREYTIDLNNPRFWHFVGYFIGDGWYGGKTKEDSYSIGIVFNADELDTMSYIKETLDLLGIRYRVKMVNHDAKYKNLYNIIIKSVGISDMLHDLGIGCRAENKSIPEIVYGLSSECRSMLFRGLMDSDGKSMCHYEWSYCTVSKKLAYDVVRLATSLGI
-853 NSVDIGFSNN
+853 NSHLVERTNGEYRNAFRVLLLGNKLELFNTIGVTSKYK
-863 NLNTR
+863 LR
-868 NSLNFDNVVGWVKIK
+868 NVVNESGEITLKSPRMGKIHSLLPKCLHDDVIKYNLYDDVSLSYYTKKDGTTSTYVNRCKFNKRFDLYRGRVDDFNFNVHWLKIK

-960 EDPTYIGWV
+960 DDPTYIGWV

-977 LRMAISPKML
+977 IRMAISPKML
-987 EDSSDDEFLYSSFDY
+987 EGSGEDEFLYTSFDY
-1002 SAEELRIA
+1002 AAEELRIA

-1107 DNWYVKRADELY
+1107 DNWYVKRADDLY
-1119 KKRYYHTICSPISD
+1119 KKRYYHTICSPIST
-1133 KVLRDSDTVID
+1133 KVLRDSDTIID
-1144 SGNIDIKSTYHKDGF
+1144 SGSVDIKSTYHKDGF

-1172 VITDGGTCLRACGT
+1172 VITDGGTCLRSCGT
-1186 KTVYFSQSEVKSDV
+1186 KTVYFSQSEVKVDV

-1208 RRIGGLFKEEV
+1208 RRIGGLFKEEI

-1240 HRFSLTSSTLFD
+1240 HRFSLTSSALFD

-1262 KKDRV
+1262 KRDRV

-1274 FSDRLLIKFLDAMYD
+1274 FSDRLLLKFLDAMYD
-1289 GDGLHDNRGGREN
+1289 GDGLHDNREGREN
-1302 SRSLLVQSKKLV
+1302 SRTLLVQSKKLV

-1320 LINIGYS
+1320 LINMGYS
-1327 TYVKD
+1327 TNIRDVSDRYSTNLYKLNYVKD
-1332 VSSRYSANM
+1332 
-1341 YRLYYVRGKR
+1341 KR
-1351 VVRGSNKYTNVIK
+1351 VVRGSNKYTEIVK
-1364 YDRPVKSV
+1364 YDKPVKSV

-1382 VRRNGKTSVCGNTAV
+1382 VRRDGKTSVCGNTAV

-1447 DKYKKALPTLFQ
+1447 NKYKKALPTLFQ
-1459 WQDRIIASAKRK
+1459 WQDRLIYSARRK

-1485 SYYENRQIGFAN
+1485 SYYENKQIGFAN

-1518 KLWKVVFNNEEFKND
+1518 KLWRALFNNEEFKND
-1533 VSWRVAIHDEI
+1533 VAWRVAIHDEI
-1544 GYTIRATKLMRAL
+1544 GYTIRATKLMRIL
-1557 KVIKETQSVK
+1557 KIIKETQSVK

>member
-1 MANKE
+1 MANEK
-6 AKIDYK
+6 AKGDYK
-12 HWVGAVPKVDSWY
+12 HWVGAVPKIENWY
-25 KNFNFVLVESMKD
+25 KNFNFVLVESMED
-38 LENIFKD
+38 LESIFKD

-58 GLNFEEIDLVGYSF
+58 GLDFEEIDLVGYSF

-124 YYGYKENKED
+124 YYGYKENKAD

-147 SKVDYYDV
+147 SNVDYYDV

-203 NQDTVFYAAAD
+203 NEDTVFYAAAD

-228 FSEGKYSAKFD
+228 FTEAKHSAKFD
-239 NMMLYP
+239 NLMLYP

-252 KIWLDGEVL
+252 KIWLDGDVL
-261 KNLYR
+261 KNLYIT
-266 VATERVDKMERDVY
+266 ATDRVDKMERDVY

-337 SYINYKKTAKLL
+337 SYINYKKTAKLI

-355 LMKEYESRG
+355 LLKEYERRG

-369 YKTTEVPCLTEDN
+369 YKTTEVP
-382 YVYIKGK
+382 
-389 GLISIKDVEVND
+389 
-401 LIWTQYGYKKVL
+401 
-413 WNNKKWSDEIYRLT
+413 
-427 LKNGTQLIGT
+427 
-437 GHHPVLL
+437 
-444 NTSNNLSDLSLCWS
+444 
-458 GISSTNVG
+458 
-466 DTVVCNSHSIENED
+466 
-480 TLISLPNYVCEGR
+480 
-493 KEVTIPKV
+493 
-501 MGKKFAR
+501 
-508 LVGFLD
+508 
-514 GDGCL
+514 
-519 LSDRVKLAFNTRET
+519 
-533 EIIEYY
+533 
-539 ISLMSEVF
+539 
-547 NIESGKLYHSS
+547 
-558 NSNSSDCCFFSTDIV
+558 
-573 RFLKSINVRQKLS
+573 
-586 DTVSEYIKNSSYDI
+586 
-600 WVEYLCGLF
+600 
-609 DSDGCLLKSR
+609 
-619 DLFVP
+619 
-624 SVKGIKSG
+624 
-632 MIKDVHQ
+632 
-639 MLLFLG
+639 
-645 INSSLHTRPSSEG
+645 
-658 NKTQYEIRVTGDRG
+658 
-672 RGYFRDIIGK
+672 
-682 NLVHN
+682 
-687 MRRDRAIN
+687 
-695 NKVSA
+695 
-700 FYDIHVNSVAS
+700 
-711 VEKCLNVGDYV
+711 
-722 YDIEVEDVHEY
+722 
-733 IANGIVTHN
+733 

-796 KVLNTYNNGIQDV
+796 EVLNTYNNGVREV
-809 YKVTLSDGKTLVC
+809 YRVTLSNGQVLEC
-822 TDKHQLYSSV
+822 TDKHQLYSATDSCD
-832 VFSAFRELKDLNVG
+832 FRELKDLCVG
-846 DSVAINI
+846 DLVAFNSKSYNVSSFEDNTITTVQRNKPYGGIYSREYTIDLNNPRFWHFVGYFIGDGWYGGKTKEDSYSIGIVFNADELDTMSYIKETLDLLGIRYRVKMVNHDAKYKNLYNLIIKSVGISDMLHDLGIGCRAENKSIPEIVYGLSSECRSMLFRGLMDSDGKSMCHYEWSYCTVSKKLAYDVVRLATSLGI
-853 NSVDIGFSNN
+853 NSHLVERTNGEYRNAFRVLLLGNKLELFNTIGVTSKYK
-863 NLNTR
+863 LR
-868 NSLNFDNVVGWVKIK
+868 NVVNESGEITLKSPRMGKIHSLLPKCLHDDVIKYNLYDDVSLSYYTKKDGTTSTYVNRCKFNKRFDLYRGRVDDFNFNVHWLKIK

-960 EDPTYIGWV
+960 DDPAYIGWV

-977 LRMAISPKML
+977 IRMAISPKML
-987 EDSSDDEFLYSSFDY
+987 EDSNDDEFLYTSFDY
-1002 SAEELRIA
+1002 AAEELRIA

-1018 WVDAFVHGD
+1018 WVKAFTSGD
-1027 DIHKRCYSLDTEFLT
+1027 DIHK
-1042 RDGWKTYEHIGI
+1042 
-1054 DTEIAQYNE
+1054 
-1063 DTKEL
+1063 
-1068 EFVKAGHAYFNETD
+1068 
-1082 TMYHFVGNNTDLL
+1082 
-1095 VTPNHRMYDKGR
+1095 
-1107 DNWYVKRADELY
+1107 
-1119 KKRYYHTICSPISD
+1119 
-1133 KVLRDSDTVID
+1133 
-1144 SGNIDIKSTYHKDGF
+1144 ST
-1159 SISVDDFVELLGY
+1159 
-1172 VITDGGTCLRACGT
+1172 AC
-1186 KTVYFSQSEVKSDV
+1186 
-1200 LARMQDLN
+1200 
-1208 RRIGGLFKEEV
+1208 
-1219 DYCKGKETTICGRTS
+1219 
-1234 ILNGNF
+1234 
-1240 HRFSLTSSTLFD
+1240 
-1252 TVIEYIGGNL
+1252 
-1262 KKDRV
+1262 
-1267 LSSKMLQ
+1267 
-1274 FSDRLLIKFLDAMYD
+1274 
-1289 GDGLHDNRGGREN
+1289 
-1302 SRSLLVQSKKLV
+1302 
-1314 EQLQLI
+1314 
-1320 LINIGYS
+1320 
-1327 TYVKD
+1327 
-1332 VSSRYSANM
+1332 
-1341 YRLYYVRGKR
+1341 
-1351 VVRGSNKYTNVIK
+1351 
-1364 YDRPVKSV
+1364 
-1372 CFAVPSTLLF
+1372 
-1382 VRRNGKTSVCGNTAV
+1382 

-1447 DKYKKALPTLFQ
+1447 NKYKKALPTLFQ
-1459 WQDRIIASAKRK
+1459 WQDRLIYSARRK

-1485 SYYENRQIGFAN
+1485 SYYENKQIGFAN

-1518 KLWKVVFNNEEFKND
+1518 KLWRALFNNEEFKND
-1533 VSWRVAIHDEI
+1533 VAWRVAIHDEI
-1544 GYTIRATKLMRAL
+1544 GYTIRATKLMRIL
-1557 KVIKETQSVK
+1557 KIIKETQSVK

>member
-6 AKIDYK
+6 AKMDYK

-25 KNFNFVLVESMKD
+25 KNFNFVLVESMED

-124 YYGYKENKED
+124 YYGYKENKAD
-134 LDKRRWMYAKFDM
+134 LDKRRWMYVKFDM

-369 YKTTEVPCLTEDN
+369 YKTTEVP
-382 YVYIKGK
+382 
-389 GLISIKDVEVND
+389 
-401 LIWTQYGYKKVL
+401 
-413 WNNKKWSDEIYRLT
+413 
-427 LKNGTQLIGT
+427 
-437 GHHPVLL
+437 
-444 NTSNNLSDLSLCWS
+444 
-458 GISSTNVG
+458 
-466 DTVVCNSHSIENED
+466 
-480 TLISLPNYVCEGR
+480 
-493 KEVTIPKV
+493 
-501 MGKKFAR
+501 
-508 LVGFLD
+508 
-514 GDGCL
+514 
-519 LSDRVKLAFNTRET
+519 
-533 EIIEYY
+533 
-539 ISLMSEVF
+539 
-547 NIESGKLYHSS
+547 
-558 NSNSSDCCFFSTDIV
+558 
-573 RFLKSINVRQKLS
+573 
-586 DTVSEYIKNSSYDI
+586 
-600 WVEYLCGLF
+600 
-609 DSDGCLLKSR
+609 
-619 DLFVP
+619 
-624 SVKGIKSG
+624 
-632 MIKDVHQ
+632 
-639 MLLFLG
+639 
-645 INSSLHTRPSSEG
+645 
-658 NKTQYEIRVTGDRG
+658 
-672 RGYFRDIIGK
+672 
-682 NLVHN
+682 
-687 MRRDRAIN
+687 
-695 NKVSA
+695 
-700 FYDIHVNSVAS
+700 
-711 VEKCLNVGDYV
+711 
-722 YDIEVEDVHEY
+722 
-733 IANGIVTHN
+733 

-809 YKVTLSDGKTLVC
+809 YKVTLCDGKTLIC

-868 NSLNFDNVVGWVKIK
+868 NSLDFDNVVGWVKIK
-883 SIEYVGKEEVY
+883 SIEYIGKEEVY

-1289 GDGLHDNRGGREN
+1289 GDGLHDNREGREN
-1302 SRSLLVQSKKLV
+1302 SRTLVVQSKKLV

-1327 TYVKD
+1327 TNIRDVSDRYNTDLYKLNYVKD
-1332 VSSRYSANM
+1332 
-1341 YRLYYVRGKR
+1341 KR
-1351 VVRGSNKYTNVIK
+1351 VVRGSNRKTEIIK
-1364 YDRPVKSV
+1364 YDKPVKSV

-1382 VRRNGKTSVCGNTAV
+1382 VRRDGKTSVCGNTAV

-1447 DKYKKALPTLFQ
+1447 
-1459 WQDRIIASAKRK
+1459 
-1471 GMLQT
+1471 
-1476 FFGRPRRLR
+1476 
-1485 SYYENRQIGFAN
+1485 
-1497 RSAGNTSVQGVA
+1497 
-1509 GDILKMVMI
+1509 
-1518 KLWKVVFNNEEFKND
+1518 
-1533 VSWRVAIHDEI
+1533 
-1544 GYTIRATKLMRAL
+1544 
-1557 KVIKETQSVK
+1557 
-1567 LPEWPV
+1567 
-1573 EIITD
+1573 
-1578 PSVGWSMGR
+1578 
-1587 VYDFHMVEDDSELG
+1587 
-1601 YHFEPDLA
+1601 

>member
-1 MANKE
+1 MANEK
-6 AKIDYK
+6 AKSDYK
-12 HWVGAVPKVDSWY
+12 HWVGAVPKIENWY
-25 KNFNFVLVESMKD
+25 KNFNFVLVESMED
-38 LENIFKD
+38 LESIFKD

-58 GLNFEEIDLVGYSF
+58 GLDFEEIDLVGYSF

-83 VYHFQYEGNL
+83 VYHFQYGGNL

-124 YYGYKENKED
+124 YYGYKENKAD

-228 FSEGKYSAKFD
+228 FTEAKHSAKFD
-239 NMMLYP
+239 NLMLYP

-252 KIWLDGEVL
+252 RIWLDGDVL
-261 KNLYR
+261 KNLYIT
-266 VATERVDKMERDVY
+266 ATDRVDKMERDVY

-337 SYINYKKTAKLL
+337 SYINYKKTAKLI

-355 LMKEYESRG
+355 LLKEYERRG

-369 YKTTEVPCLTEDN
+369 YKTTEVP
-382 YVYIKGK
+382 
-389 GLISIKDVEVND
+389 
-401 LIWTQYGYKKVL
+401 
-413 WNNKKWSDEIYRLT
+413 
-427 LKNGTQLIGT
+427 
-437 GHHPVLL
+437 
-444 NTSNNLSDLSLCWS
+444 
-458 GISSTNVG
+458 
-466 DTVVCNSHSIENED
+466 
-480 TLISLPNYVCEGR
+480 
-493 KEVTIPKV
+493 
-501 MGKKFAR
+501 
-508 LVGFLD
+508 
-514 GDGCL
+514 
-519 LSDRVKLAFNTRET
+519 
-533 EIIEYY
+533 
-539 ISLMSEVF
+539 
-547 NIESGKLYHSS
+547 
-558 NSNSSDCCFFSTDIV
+558 
-573 RFLKSINVRQKLS
+573 
-586 DTVSEYIKNSSYDI
+586 
-600 WVEYLCGLF
+600 
-609 DSDGCLLKSR
+609 
-619 DLFVP
+619 
-624 SVKGIKSG
+624 
-632 MIKDVHQ
+632 
-639 MLLFLG
+639 
-645 INSSLHTRPSSEG
+645 
-658 NKTQYEIRVTGDRG
+658 
-672 RGYFRDIIGK
+672 
-682 NLVHN
+682 
-687 MRRDRAIN
+687 
-695 NKVSA
+695 
-700 FYDIHVNSVAS
+700 
-711 VEKCLNVGDYV
+711 
-722 YDIEVEDVHEY
+722 
-733 IANGIVTHN
+733 
-742 TGRLACGK
+742 TGRLASGK

-763 CVVGSSELFTD
+763 
-774 RGVKTIKD
+774 
-782 ISVGDNVWDGESFR
+782 
-796 KVLNTYNNGIQDV
+796 
-809 YKVTLSDGKTLVC
+809 
-822 TDKHQLYSSV
+822 
-832 VFSAFRELKDLNVG
+832 
-846 DSVAINI
+846 
-853 NSVDIGFSNN
+853 
-863 NLNTR
+863 
-868 NSLNFDNVVGWVKIK
+868 
-883 SIEYVGKEEVY
+883 
-894 DIHVDVTHRYCV
+894 
-906 NGFITHNSLP
+906 SLP

-949 SYDEEG
+949 SYDEDG

-960 EDPTYIGWV
+960 DDPTYIGWV

-977 LRMAISPKML
+977 IRMAISPKML
-987 EDSSDDEFLYSSFDY
+987 EDSNDDEFLYTSFDY
-1002 SAEELRIA
+1002 AAEELRIA

-1107 DNWYVKRADELY
+1107 DNWYIKRADELY
-1119 KKRYYHTICSPISD
+1119 KKHSYRTICSPVSTKVFRSSD
-1133 KVLRDSDTVID
+1133 DIVD
-1144 SGNIDIKSTYHKDGF
+1144 SGVIHIGSTYHKEGYD
-1159 SISVDDFVELLGY
+1159 ISVDDFVELLGY
-1172 VITDGGTCLRACGT
+1172 VITDGGTCLRSNGS
-1186 KTVYFSQSEVKSDV
+1186 KTVYFSQSEAKSDV
-1200 LARMQDLN
+1200 LSKMQKLNARLGN
-1208 RRIGGLFKEEV
+1208 LFDEKV
-1219 DYCKGKETTICGRTS
+1219 TICKGKEINICGKTS
-1234 ILNGNF
+1234 TLNGDF
-1240 HRFSLTSSTLFD
+1240 HVFSVTSSSLFD
-1252 TVIEYIGGNL
+1252 TIVSYIGGNL

-1267 LSSKMLQ
+1267 LSDKMLH
-1274 FSDRLLIKFLDAMYD
+1274 FSDRLLEKFFSAMYD
-1289 GDGLHDNRGGREN
+1289 GDGLHDNRKGREN
-1302 SRSLLVQSKKLV
+1302 SKTILVQSKKLV

-1320 LINIGYS
+1320 LINLGYS
-1327 TYVKD
+1327 TNIKD
-1332 VSSRYSANM
+1332 VSHRYNVS
-1341 YRLYYVRGKR
+1341 LYKLNCVSGKR
-1351 VVRGSNKYTNVIK
+1351 DVRGSNKNTKIIK
-1364 YDRPVKSV
+1364 YDEPVKSV

-1447 DKYKKALPTLFQ
+1447 NKYKKALPTLFQ
-1459 WQDRIIASAKRK
+1459 WQDRLIYSARRK

-1485 SYYENRQIGFAN
+1485 SYYENKQVGFAN

-1518 KLWKVVFNNEEFKND
+1518 KLWRALFNNEEFKND
-1533 VSWRVAIHDEI
+1533 VAWRVAIHDEI
-1544 GYTIRATKLMRAL
+1544 GYTIRATKLMRIL
-1557 KVIKETQSVK
+1557 KIIKETQSVK

>member
-1 MANKE
+1 MANEK
-6 AKIDYK
+6 AKSDYK
-12 HWVGAVPKVDSWY
+12 HWVGAVPKIENWY
-25 KNFNFVLVESMKD
+25 KNFNFVLVESMED
-38 LENIFKD
+38 LESIFKD

-58 GLNFEEIDLVGYSF
+58 GLDFEEIDLVGYSF

-83 VYHFQYEGNL
+83 VYHFQYGGNL

-124 YYGYKENKED
+124 YYGYKENKAD

-228 FSEGKYSAKFD
+228 FTEAKHSAKFD
-239 NMMLYP
+239 NLMLYP

-252 KIWLDGEVL
+252 RIWLDGDVL
-261 KNLYR
+261 KNLYII
-266 VATERVDKMERDVY
+266 ATDRVDKMERDVY

-337 SYINYKKTAKLL
+337 SYINYKKTAKLI

-355 LMKEYESRG
+355 LMKEYERRG

-369 YKTTEVPCLTEDN
+369 YKTTEVP
-382 YVYIKGK
+382 
-389 GLISIKDVEVND
+389 
-401 LIWTQYGYKKVL
+401 
-413 WNNKKWSDEIYRLT
+413 
-427 LKNGTQLIGT
+427 
-437 GHHPVLL
+437 
-444 NTSNNLSDLSLCWS
+444 
-458 GISSTNVG
+458 
-466 DTVVCNSHSIENED
+466 
-480 TLISLPNYVCEGR
+480 
-493 KEVTIPKV
+493 
-501 MGKKFAR
+501 
-508 LVGFLD
+508 
-514 GDGCL
+514 
-519 LSDRVKLAFNTRET
+519 
-533 EIIEYY
+533 
-539 ISLMSEVF
+539 
-547 NIESGKLYHSS
+547 
-558 NSNSSDCCFFSTDIV
+558 
-573 RFLKSINVRQKLS
+573 
-586 DTVSEYIKNSSYDI
+586 
-600 WVEYLCGLF
+600 
-609 DSDGCLLKSR
+609 
-619 DLFVP
+619 
-624 SVKGIKSG
+624 
-632 MIKDVHQ
+632 
-639 MLLFLG
+639 
-645 INSSLHTRPSSEG
+645 
-658 NKTQYEIRVTGDRG
+658 
-672 RGYFRDIIGK
+672 
-682 NLVHN
+682 
-687 MRRDRAIN
+687 
-695 NKVSA
+695 
-700 FYDIHVNSVAS
+700 
-711 VEKCLNVGDYV
+711 
-722 YDIEVEDVHEY
+722 
-733 IANGIVTHN
+733 

-750 DGKNSFFSPINAQ
+750 DGKNSFFTAVNAQ
-763 CVVGSSELFTD
+763 
-774 RGVKTIKD
+774 
-782 ISVGDNVWDGESFR
+782 
-796 KVLNTYNNGIQDV
+796 
-809 YKVTLSDGKTLVC
+809 
-822 TDKHQLYSSV
+822 
-832 VFSAFRELKDLNVG
+832 
-846 DSVAINI
+846 
-853 NSVDIGFSNN
+853 
-863 NLNTR
+863 
-868 NSLNFDNVVGWVKIK
+868 
-883 SIEYVGKEEVY
+883 
-894 DIHVDVTHRYCV
+894 
-906 NGFITHNSLP
+906 SLP

-949 SYDEEG
+949 SYDEDG

-960 EDPTYIGWV
+960 DDPTYIGWV

-977 LRMAISPKML
+977 IRMAISPKML
-987 EDSSDDEFLYSSFDY
+987 EDSNDDDFLYTSFDY
-1002 SAEELRIA
+1002 AAEELRIA

-1095 VTPNHRMYDKGR
+1095 VTPNHRMYDRGR
-1107 DNWYVKRADELY
+1107 DNWYIKRADELY
-1119 KKRYYHTICSPISD
+1119 KKHSYRTICSPVSTKVFRISD
-1133 KVLRDSDTVID
+1133 DIVD
-1144 SGNIDIKSTYHKDGF
+1144 SGVIHMGSTYHKEGYD
-1159 SISVDDFVELLGY
+1159 ISVDDFVELLGY
-1172 VITDGGTCLRACGT
+1172 VITDGGTCLRSNGS
-1186 KTVYFSQSEVKSDV
+1186 KTVYFSQSEAKSDV
-1200 LARMQDLN
+1200 LSKMQKLNARLGN
-1208 RRIGGLFKEEV
+1208 LFDEKV
-1219 DYCKGKETTICGRTS
+1219 TICKGKEINICGKTS
-1234 ILNGNF
+1234 TLNGDF
-1240 HRFSLTSSTLFD
+1240 HVFSVTSSSLFD
-1252 TVIEYIGGNL
+1252 TIVSYIGGNL

-1267 LSSKMLQ
+1267 LSDKMLH
-1274 FSDRLLIKFLDAMYD
+1274 FSDRLLEKFFLAMYN
-1289 GDGLHDNRGGREN
+1289 GDGVHDNRKGREN
-1302 SRSLLVQSKKLV
+1302 SKTILVQSKKLV

-1320 LINIGYS
+1320 LINLGYS
-1327 TYVKD
+1327 TNIKD
-1332 VSSRYSANM
+1332 VSHRYNVS
-1341 YRLYYVRGKR
+1341 LYKLNCVSGKR
-1351 VVRGSNKYTNVIK
+1351 DVRGSNKNTKIIK
-1364 YDRPVKSV
+1364 YDEPVKSV

-1447 DKYKKALPTLFQ
+1447 NKYKKALPTLFQ
-1459 WQDRIIASAKRK
+1459 WQDRLIYSARRK

-1485 SYYENRQIGFAN
+1485 SYYENKQIGFAN

-1518 KLWKVVFNNEEFKND
+1518 KLWKALFNNEEFKND
-1533 VSWRVAIHDEI
+1533 VAWRVAIHDEI
-1544 GYTIRATKLMRAL
+1544 GYTIRATKLMRIL
-1557 KVIKETQSVK
+1557 KIIKETQSVK

>member
-1 MANKE
+1 MANEK
-6 AKIDYK
+6 AKSDYK
-12 HWVGAVPKVDSWY
+12 HWVGAVPKIENWY
-25 KNFNFVLVESMKD
+25 KNFNFVLVESMED
-38 LENIFKD
+38 LESIFKD

-58 GLNFEEIDLVGYSF
+58 GLDFEEIDLVGYSF

-83 VYHFQYEGNL
+83 VYHFQYGGNL

-124 YYGYKENKED
+124 YYGYKENKAD

-147 SKVDYYDV
+147 SNVDYYDV

-203 NQDTVFYAAAD
+203 NEDTVFYAAAD

-228 FSEGKYSAKFD
+228 FTEAKHSAKFD
-239 NMMLYP
+239 NLMLYP

-252 KIWLDGEVL
+252 KIWLDGDVL
-261 KNLYR
+261 KNLYIT
-266 VATERVDKMERDVY
+266 ATDRVDKMERDVY

-337 SYINYKKTAKLL
+337 SYINYKKTAKLI

-355 LMKEYESRG
+355 LLKEYERRG

-369 YKTTEVPCLTEDN
+369 YKTTEVP
-382 YVYIKGK
+382 
-389 GLISIKDVEVND
+389 
-401 LIWTQYGYKKVL
+401 
-413 WNNKKWSDEIYRLT
+413 
-427 LKNGTQLIGT
+427 
-437 GHHPVLL
+437 
-444 NTSNNLSDLSLCWS
+444 
-458 GISSTNVG
+458 
-466 DTVVCNSHSIENED
+466 
-480 TLISLPNYVCEGR
+480 
-493 KEVTIPKV
+493 
-501 MGKKFAR
+501 
-508 LVGFLD
+508 
-514 GDGCL
+514 
-519 LSDRVKLAFNTRET
+519 
-533 EIIEYY
+533 
-539 ISLMSEVF
+539 
-547 NIESGKLYHSS
+547 
-558 NSNSSDCCFFSTDIV
+558 
-573 RFLKSINVRQKLS
+573 
-586 DTVSEYIKNSSYDI
+586 
-600 WVEYLCGLF
+600 
-609 DSDGCLLKSR
+609 
-619 DLFVP
+619 
-624 SVKGIKSG
+624 
-632 MIKDVHQ
+632 
-639 MLLFLG
+639 
-645 INSSLHTRPSSEG
+645 
-658 NKTQYEIRVTGDRG
+658 
-672 RGYFRDIIGK
+672 
-682 NLVHN
+682 
-687 MRRDRAIN
+687 
-695 NKVSA
+695 
-700 FYDIHVNSVAS
+700 
-711 VEKCLNVGDYV
+711 
-722 YDIEVEDVHEY
+722 
-733 IANGIVTHN
+733 

-763 CVVGSSELFTD
+763 
-774 RGVKTIKD
+774 
-782 ISVGDNVWDGESFR
+782 
-796 KVLNTYNNGIQDV
+796 
-809 YKVTLSDGKTLVC
+809 
-822 TDKHQLYSSV
+822 
-832 VFSAFRELKDLNVG
+832 
-846 DSVAINI
+846 
-853 NSVDIGFSNN
+853 
-863 NLNTR
+863 
-868 NSLNFDNVVGWVKIK
+868 
-883 SIEYVGKEEVY
+883 
-894 DIHVDVTHRYCV
+894 
-906 NGFITHNSLP
+906 SLP

-960 EDPTYIGWV
+960 DDPTYIGWV

-977 LRMAISPKML
+977 IRMAISPKML
-987 EDSSDDEFLYSSFDY
+987 EDSNDAEFLYCSFDY
-1002 SAEELRIA
+1002 AAEELRIA

-1107 DNWYVKRADELY
+1107 DNWYIKRADELY
-1119 KKRYYHTICSPISD
+1119 KKHSYRTICSPVSTKVFRSSD
-1133 KVLRDSDTVID
+1133 DIVD
-1144 SGNIDIKSTYHKDGF
+1144 SGVIHIGSTYHKEGYD
-1159 SISVDDFVELLGY
+1159 ISVDDFVELLGY
-1172 VITDGGTCLRACGT
+1172 VITDGGTCLRSNGS
-1186 KTVYFSQSEVKSDV
+1186 KTVYFSQSEAKSEV
-1200 LARMQDLN
+1200 LSKMQKLN
-1208 RRIGGLFKEEV
+1208 VRLGNLFDEKV
-1219 DYCKGKETTICGRTS
+1219 TICKGKEINICGKTS
-1234 ILNGNF
+1234 TLNGDF
-1240 HRFSLTSSTLFD
+1240 HVFSVTSSSLFD
-1252 TVIEYIGGNL
+1252 TIVSYIGGNL

-1267 LSSKMLQ
+1267 LSDKMLH
-1274 FSDRLLIKFLDAMYD
+1274 FSDRLLEKFFLAMYD
-1289 GDGLHDNRGGREN
+1289 GDGLHDNRKGREN
-1302 SRSLLVQSKKLV
+1302 SKTILVQSKKLV

-1320 LINIGYS
+1320 LINLGYS
-1327 TYVKD
+1327 TNIKD
-1332 VSSRYSANM
+1332 VSHKYNVS
-1341 YRLYYVRGKR
+1341 LYKLNCVSGKR
-1351 VVRGSNKYTNVIK
+1351 DVRGSNKNTKIIK
-1364 YDRPVKSV
+1364 YDEPVKSV

-1382 VRRNGKTSVCGNTAV
+1382 VRRDGKTSVCGNTAV

-1447 DKYKKALPTLFQ
+1447 NKYKKALPTLFQ
-1459 WQDRIIASAKRK
+1459 WQDRLIYSARRK

-1485 SYYENRQIGFAN
+1485 SYYENKQIGFAN

-1518 KLWKVVFNNEEFKND
+1518 KLWRALFNNEEFKND
-1533 VSWRVAIHDEI
+1533 VAWRVAIHDEI
-1544 GYTIRATKLMRAL
+1544 GYTIRATKLMRIL
-1557 KVIKETQSVK
+1557 KIIKETQSVK

>member
-1 MANKE
+1 MANEK
-6 AKIDYK
+6 AKSDYK
-12 HWVGAVPKVDSWY
+12 HWVGAVPKIENWY
-25 KNFNFVLVESMKD
+25 KNFNFVLVESMED
-38 LENIFKD
+38 LKSIFKD

-58 GLNFEEIDLVGYSF
+58 GLDFEEIDLVGYSF

-83 VYHFQYEGNL
+83 VYHFQYDGNL

-124 YYGYKENKED
+124 YYGYKENKAD

-203 NQDTVFYAAAD
+203 NEDTVFYAAAD

-228 FSEGKYSAKFD
+228 FTEAKHSAKFD
-239 NMMLYP
+239 NLMLYP

-252 KIWLDGEVL
+252 RIWLDGDVL
-261 KNLYR
+261 KNLYII
-266 VATERVDKMERDVY
+266 ATDRVDKMERDVY

-337 SYINYKKTAKLL
+337 SYINYKKTAKLI

-355 LMKEYESRG
+355 LMKEYERRG

-369 YKTTEVPCLTEDN
+369 YKTTEVP
-382 YVYIKGK
+382 
-389 GLISIKDVEVND
+389 
-401 LIWTQYGYKKVL
+401 
-413 WNNKKWSDEIYRLT
+413 
-427 LKNGTQLIGT
+427 
-437 GHHPVLL
+437 
-444 NTSNNLSDLSLCWS
+444 
-458 GISSTNVG
+458 
-466 DTVVCNSHSIENED
+466 
-480 TLISLPNYVCEGR
+480 
-493 KEVTIPKV
+493 
-501 MGKKFAR
+501 
-508 LVGFLD
+508 
-514 GDGCL
+514 
-519 LSDRVKLAFNTRET
+519 
-533 EIIEYY
+533 
-539 ISLMSEVF
+539 
-547 NIESGKLYHSS
+547 
-558 NSNSSDCCFFSTDIV
+558 
-573 RFLKSINVRQKLS
+573 
-586 DTVSEYIKNSSYDI
+586 
-600 WVEYLCGLF
+600 
-609 DSDGCLLKSR
+609 
-619 DLFVP
+619 
-624 SVKGIKSG
+624 
-632 MIKDVHQ
+632 
-639 MLLFLG
+639 
-645 INSSLHTRPSSEG
+645 
-658 NKTQYEIRVTGDRG
+658 
-672 RGYFRDIIGK
+672 
-682 NLVHN
+682 
-687 MRRDRAIN
+687 
-695 NKVSA
+695 
-700 FYDIHVNSVAS
+700 
-711 VEKCLNVGDYV
+711 
-722 YDIEVEDVHEY
+722 
-733 IANGIVTHN
+733 

-750 DGKNSFFSPINAQ
+750 DGKNSFFTAVNAQ
-763 CVVGSSELFTD
+763 
-774 RGVKTIKD
+774 
-782 ISVGDNVWDGESFR
+782 
-796 KVLNTYNNGIQDV
+796 
-809 YKVTLSDGKTLVC
+809 
-822 TDKHQLYSSV
+822 
-832 VFSAFRELKDLNVG
+832 
-846 DSVAINI
+846 
-853 NSVDIGFSNN
+853 
-863 NLNTR
+863 
-868 NSLNFDNVVGWVKIK
+868 
-883 SIEYVGKEEVY
+883 
-894 DIHVDVTHRYCV
+894 
-906 NGFITHNSLP
+906 SLP

-949 SYDEEG
+949 SYDEDG

-960 EDPTYIGWV
+960 DDPTYIGWV

-977 LRMAISPKML
+977 IRMAISPKML
-987 EDSSDDEFLYSSFDY
+987 EDSNDDDFLYTSFDY
-1002 SAEELRIA
+1002 AAEELRIA

-1107 DNWYVKRADELY
+1107 DNWYIKRADELY
-1119 KKRYYHTICSPISD
+1119 KKHSYRTICSPVSTKVFRSSD
-1133 KVLRDSDTVID
+1133 DIVD
-1144 SGNIDIKSTYHKDGF
+1144 SGVIHMGSTYHKDGYD
-1159 SISVDDFVELLGY
+1159 ISVDDFVELLGY
-1172 VITDGGTCLRACGT
+1172 VITDGGTCLRSNGS
-1186 KTVYFSQSEVKSDV
+1186 KTVYFSQSEAKSEV
-1200 LARMQDLN
+1200 LSKMQKLNARLGN
-1208 RRIGGLFKEEV
+1208 LFDEKV
-1219 DYCKGKETTICGRTS
+1219 TICKGKEINICGRTS
-1234 ILNGNF
+1234 TLSGDF
-1240 HRFSLTSSTLFD
+1240 HVFSVTSSALFD
-1252 TVIEYIGGNL
+1252 TIVSYIGGNL

-1267 LSSKMLQ
+1267 LSDKMLH
-1274 FSDRLLIKFLDAMYD
+1274 FSDRLLEKFFLAMYD
-1289 GDGLHDNRGGREN
+1289 GDGLHDNREGREN
-1302 SRSLLVQSKKLV
+1302 SKTILVQSKKLV

-1320 LINIGYS
+1320 LINLGYS
-1327 TYVKD
+1327 TNIKD
-1332 VSSRYSANM
+1332 VSHRYNVS
-1341 YRLYYVRGKR
+1341 LYKLNCVSGKR
-1351 VVRGSNKYTNVIK
+1351 DVRGSNKNTKIIK
-1364 YDRPVKSV
+1364 YDEPVKSV
-1372 CFAVPSTLLF
+1372 CFAVPSSLLF

-1447 DKYKKALPTLFQ
+1447 NKYKKALPTLFQ
-1459 WQDRIIASAKRK
+1459 WQDRLIYSARRK

-1485 SYYENRQIGFAN
+1485 SYYENKQIGFAN

-1518 KLWKVVFNNEEFKND
+1518 KLWKALFNNEEFKDD
-1533 VSWRVAIHDEI
+1533 VAWRVAIHDEI
-1544 GYTIRATKLMRAL
+1544 GYTVRATKLMRIL
-1557 KVIKETQSVK
+1557 KIIKETQSVK

>member
-1 MANKE
+1 MANEK
-6 AKIDYK
+6 AKSDYK
-12 HWVGAVPKVDSWY
+12 HWVGAVPKIENWY
-25 KNFNFVLVESMKD
+25 KNFNFVLVESMED
-38 LENIFKD
+38 LESIFKD

-58 GLNFEEIDLVGYSF
+58 GLDFEEIDLVGYSF

-124 YYGYKENKED
+124 YYGYKENKAD

-147 SKVDYYDV
+147 SNVDYYDV

-203 NQDTVFYAAAD
+203 NEDTVFYAAAD

-228 FSEGKYSAKFD
+228 FTEAKHSAKFD
-239 NMMLYP
+239 NLMLYP

-252 KIWLDGEVL
+252 KIWLDGDVL
-261 KNLYR
+261 KNLYIT
-266 VATERVDKMERDVY
+266 ATDRVDKMERDVY

-317 GIKILADLPKEYVEK
+317 GIKTLADLPKEYVEK

-337 SYINYKKTAKLL
+337 SYINYKKTAKLI

-355 LMKEYESRG
+355 LLKEYERRG

-369 YKTTEVPCLTEDN
+369 YKTTEVP
-382 YVYIKGK
+382 
-389 GLISIKDVEVND
+389 
-401 LIWTQYGYKKVL
+401 
-413 WNNKKWSDEIYRLT
+413 
-427 LKNGTQLIGT
+427 
-437 GHHPVLL
+437 
-444 NTSNNLSDLSLCWS
+444 
-458 GISSTNVG
+458 
-466 DTVVCNSHSIENED
+466 
-480 TLISLPNYVCEGR
+480 
-493 KEVTIPKV
+493 
-501 MGKKFAR
+501 
-508 LVGFLD
+508 
-514 GDGCL
+514 
-519 LSDRVKLAFNTRET
+519 
-533 EIIEYY
+533 
-539 ISLMSEVF
+539 
-547 NIESGKLYHSS
+547 
-558 NSNSSDCCFFSTDIV
+558 
-573 RFLKSINVRQKLS
+573 
-586 DTVSEYIKNSSYDI
+586 
-600 WVEYLCGLF
+600 
-609 DSDGCLLKSR
+609 
-619 DLFVP
+619 
-624 SVKGIKSG
+624 
-632 MIKDVHQ
+632 
-639 MLLFLG
+639 
-645 INSSLHTRPSSEG
+645 
-658 NKTQYEIRVTGDRG
+658 
-672 RGYFRDIIGK
+672 
-682 NLVHN
+682 
-687 MRRDRAIN
+687 
-695 NKVSA
+695 
-700 FYDIHVNSVAS
+700 
-711 VEKCLNVGDYV
+711 
-722 YDIEVEDVHEY
+722 
-733 IANGIVTHN
+733 

-763 CVVGSSELFTD
+763 
-774 RGVKTIKD
+774 
-782 ISVGDNVWDGESFR
+782 
-796 KVLNTYNNGIQDV
+796 
-809 YKVTLSDGKTLVC
+809 
-822 TDKHQLYSSV
+822 
-832 VFSAFRELKDLNVG
+832 
-846 DSVAINI
+846 
-853 NSVDIGFSNN
+853 
-863 NLNTR
+863 
-868 NSLNFDNVVGWVKIK
+868 
-883 SIEYVGKEEVY
+883 
-894 DIHVDVTHRYCV
+894 
-906 NGFITHNSLP
+906 SLP

-960 EDPTYIGWV
+960 DDPTYIGWV

-977 LRMAISPKML
+977 IRMAISPKML
-987 EDSSDDEFLYSSFDY
+987 VDSGDDEFLYTSFDY

-1068 EFVKAGHAYFNETD
+1068 EFVRAGHAYFNETD

-1119 KKRYYHTICSPISD
+1119 KKRYYHTICSPISN
-1133 KVLRDSDTVID
+1133 KVLRDSDIVVD
-1144 SGNIDIKSTYHKDGF
+1144 RGNIDIKSTYHKDGF

-1172 VITDGGTCLRACGT
+1172 VITDGGTCLRSCGT
-1186 KTVYFSQSEVKSDV
+1186 KTVYFSQSEVKADV

-1208 RRIGGLFKEEV
+1208 RRLGGLFKEEI
-1219 DYCKGKETTICGRTS
+1219 DYCKGKETTICGRVS

-1240 HRFSLTSSTLFD
+1240 HRFSLTSSALFD
-1252 TVIEYIGGNL
+1252 VVVEYIGGNL

-1267 LSSKMLQ
+1267 LSNKMLQ

-1289 GDGLHDNRGGREN
+1289 GDGLHDNREGREN
-1302 SRSLLVQSKKLV
+1302 SRTLLVQSKKLV

-1327 TYVKD
+1327 TNIRDVSDRYSTNLYKLNYVKD
-1332 VSSRYSANM
+1332 
-1341 YRLYYVRGKR
+1341 KR
-1351 VVRGSNKYTNVIK
+1351 VVRGSNRKTEIIK
-1364 YDRPVKSV
+1364 YDKPVKSV

-1447 DKYKKALPTLFQ
+1447 NKYKKALPTLFQ
-1459 WQDRIIASAKRK
+1459 WQDRLIYSARRK

-1485 SYYENRQIGFAN
+1485 SYYENKQIGFAN

-1518 KLWKVVFNNEEFKND
+1518 KLWRALFNNEEFKND
-1533 VSWRVAIHDEI
+1533 VAWRVAIHDEI
-1544 GYTIRATKLMRAL
+1544 GYTIRATKLMRIL
-1557 KVIKETQSVK
+1557 KIIKETQSVK

-1587 VYDFHMVEDDSELG
+1587 VYDFHMVDDDSELG

>member
-1 MANKE
+1 MANEK
-6 AKIDYK
+6 AKGDYK
-12 HWVGAVPKVDSWY
+12 HWVGAVPKIENWY
-25 KNFNFVLVESMKD
+25 KNFNFVLVESMED
-38 LENIFKD
+38 LESIFKD

-58 GLNFEEIDLVGYSF
+58 GLDFEEIDLVGYSF

-124 YYGYKENKED
+124 YYGYKENKAD

-147 SKVDYYDV
+147 SNVDYYDV

-203 NQDTVFYAAAD
+203 NEDTVFYAAAD

-228 FSEGKYSAKFD
+228 FTEAKHSAKFD
-239 NMMLYP
+239 NLMLYP

-252 KIWLDGEVL
+252 RIWLDGDVL
-261 KNLYR
+261 KNLYII
-266 VATERVDKMERDVY
+266 ATDRVDKMERDVY

-337 SYINYKKTAKLL
+337 SYINYKKTAKLI

-355 LMKEYESRG
+355 LLKEYERRG

-369 YKTTEVPCLTEDN
+369 YKTTEVP
-382 YVYIKGK
+382 
-389 GLISIKDVEVND
+389 
-401 LIWTQYGYKKVL
+401 
-413 WNNKKWSDEIYRLT
+413 
-427 LKNGTQLIGT
+427 
-437 GHHPVLL
+437 
-444 NTSNNLSDLSLCWS
+444 
-458 GISSTNVG
+458 
-466 DTVVCNSHSIENED
+466 
-480 TLISLPNYVCEGR
+480 
-493 KEVTIPKV
+493 
-501 MGKKFAR
+501 
-508 LVGFLD
+508 
-514 GDGCL
+514 
-519 LSDRVKLAFNTRET
+519 
-533 EIIEYY
+533 
-539 ISLMSEVF
+539 
-547 NIESGKLYHSS
+547 
-558 NSNSSDCCFFSTDIV
+558 
-573 RFLKSINVRQKLS
+573 
-586 DTVSEYIKNSSYDI
+586 
-600 WVEYLCGLF
+600 
-609 DSDGCLLKSR
+609 
-619 DLFVP
+619 
-624 SVKGIKSG
+624 
-632 MIKDVHQ
+632 
-639 MLLFLG
+639 
-645 INSSLHTRPSSEG
+645 
-658 NKTQYEIRVTGDRG
+658 
-672 RGYFRDIIGK
+672 
-682 NLVHN
+682 
-687 MRRDRAIN
+687 
-695 NKVSA
+695 
-700 FYDIHVNSVAS
+700 
-711 VEKCLNVGDYV
+711 
-722 YDIEVEDVHEY
+722 
-733 IANGIVTHN
+733 

-763 CVVGSSELFTD
+763 
-774 RGVKTIKD
+774 
-782 ISVGDNVWDGESFR
+782 
-796 KVLNTYNNGIQDV
+796 
-809 YKVTLSDGKTLVC
+809 
-822 TDKHQLYSSV
+822 
-832 VFSAFRELKDLNVG
+832 
-846 DSVAINI
+846 
-853 NSVDIGFSNN
+853 
-863 NLNTR
+863 
-868 NSLNFDNVVGWVKIK
+868 
-883 SIEYVGKEEVY
+883 
-894 DIHVDVTHRYCV
+894 
-906 NGFITHNSLP
+906 SLP

-960 EDPTYIGWV
+960 DDPTYIGWV

-977 LRMAISPKML
+977 IRMAISPKML
-987 EDSSDDEFLYSSFDY
+987 EDSNDDDFLYSSFDY

-1107 DNWYVKRADELY
+1107 DNWYIKRADELY
-1119 KKRYYHTICSPISD
+1119 KKHSYRTICSPVSTKVFRSSD
-1133 KVLRDSDTVID
+1133 DIVD
-1144 SGNIDIKSTYHKDGF
+1144 SGVIHIGSTYHKEGYD
-1159 SISVDDFVELLGY
+1159 ISVDDFVELLGY
-1172 VITDGGTCLRACGT
+1172 VITDGGTCLRSNGS
-1186 KTVYFSQSEVKSDV
+1186 KTVYFSQSEAKSEV
-1200 LARMQDLN
+1200 LSKMQKLNARLGNIFDEKVT
-1208 RRIGGLFKEEV
+1208 I
-1219 DYCKGKETTICGRTS
+1219 CKGKEINICGKTS
-1234 ILNGNF
+1234 TLNGDF
-1240 HRFSLTSSTLFD
+1240 HVFSVISSSLFD
-1252 TVIEYIGGNL
+1252 TIVSYIGGNL

-1267 LSSKMLQ
+1267 LSDKMLH
-1274 FSDRLLIKFLDAMYD
+1274 FSDRLLEKFFLAMYD
-1289 GDGLHDNRGGREN
+1289 GDGLHDNRKGREN
-1302 SRSLLVQSKKLV
+1302 SKTILVQSKKLV

-1320 LINIGYS
+1320 LINLGYS
-1327 TYVKD
+1327 TNIKD
-1332 VSSRYSANM
+1332 VSHRYNVS
-1341 YRLYYVRGKR
+1341 LYKLNCVSGKR
-1351 VVRGSNKYTNVIK
+1351 DVRGSNKNTKIIK
-1364 YDRPVKSV
+1364 YDEPVKSV
-1372 CFAVPSTLLF
+1372 CFAVPSSLLF

-1447 DKYKKALPTLFQ
+1447 NKYKKALPTLFQ
-1459 WQDRIIASAKRK
+1459 WQDRLIYSARRK

-1485 SYYENRQIGFAN
+1485 SYYENKQIGFAN

-1518 KLWKVVFNNEEFKND
+1518 KLWRALFNNEEFKND
-1533 VSWRVAIHDEI
+1533 VAWRVAIHDEI
-1544 GYTIRATKLMRAL
+1544 GYTIRATKLMRIL
-1557 KVIKETQSVK
+1557 KIIKETQSVK

>member
-1 MANKE
+1 M
-6 AKIDYK
+6 
-12 HWVGAVPKVDSWY
+12 VRGCQ
-25 KNFNFVLVESMKD
+25 
-38 LENIFKD
+38 
-45 KKDYYMAFDTETT
+45 TETT

-124 YYGYKENKED
+124 YYGYKENKAD
-134 LDKRRWMYAKFDM
+134 LDKRRWMYVKFDM

-239 NMMLYP
+239 NMVLYP

-252 KIWLDGEVL
+252 KIWLDGDVL

-369 YKTTEVPCLTEDN
+369 YKTTEVP
-382 YVYIKGK
+382 
-389 GLISIKDVEVND
+389 
-401 LIWTQYGYKKVL
+401 
-413 WNNKKWSDEIYRLT
+413 
-427 LKNGTQLIGT
+427 
-437 GHHPVLL
+437 
-444 NTSNNLSDLSLCWS
+444 
-458 GISSTNVG
+458 
-466 DTVVCNSHSIENED
+466 
-480 TLISLPNYVCEGR
+480 
-493 KEVTIPKV
+493 
-501 MGKKFAR
+501 
-508 LVGFLD
+508 
-514 GDGCL
+514 
-519 LSDRVKLAFNTRET
+519 
-533 EIIEYY
+533 
-539 ISLMSEVF
+539 
-547 NIESGKLYHSS
+547 
-558 NSNSSDCCFFSTDIV
+558 
-573 RFLKSINVRQKLS
+573 
-586 DTVSEYIKNSSYDI
+586 
-600 WVEYLCGLF
+600 
-609 DSDGCLLKSR
+609 
-619 DLFVP
+619 
-624 SVKGIKSG
+624 
-632 MIKDVHQ
+632 
-639 MLLFLG
+639 
-645 INSSLHTRPSSEG
+645 
-658 NKTQYEIRVTGDRG
+658 
-672 RGYFRDIIGK
+672 
-682 NLVHN
+682 
-687 MRRDRAIN
+687 
-695 NKVSA
+695 
-700 FYDIHVNSVAS
+700 
-711 VEKCLNVGDYV
+711 
-722 YDIEVEDVHEY
+722 
-733 IANGIVTHN
+733 

-960 EDPTYIGWV
+960 EDPTYVGWV

-987 EDSSDDEFLYSSFDY
+987 EDSGDDEFLYSSFDY

-1018 WVDAFVHGD
+1018 WVEAFVNGD
-1027 DIHKRCYSLDTEFLT
+1027 DIHFR
-1042 RDGWKTYEHIGI
+1042 
-1054 DTEIAQYNE
+1054 
-1063 DTKEL
+1063 
-1068 EFVKAGHAYFNETD
+1068 
-1082 TMYHFVGNNTDLL
+1082 
-1095 VTPNHRMYDKGR
+1095 
-1107 DNWYVKRADELY
+1107 
-1119 KKRYYHTICSPISD
+1119 
-1133 KVLRDSDTVID
+1133 
-1144 SGNIDIKSTYHKDGF
+1144 
-1159 SISVDDFVELLGY
+1159 
-1172 VITDGGTCLRACGT
+1172 
-1186 KTVYFSQSEVKSDV
+1186 
-1200 LARMQDLN
+1200 
-1208 RRIGGLFKEEV
+1208 
-1219 DYCKGKETTICGRTS
+1219 
-1234 ILNGNF
+1234 
-1240 HRFSLTSSTLFD
+1240 
-1252 TVIEYIGGNL
+1252 
-1262 KKDRV
+1262 
-1267 LSSKMLQ
+1267 
-1274 FSDRLLIKFLDAMYD
+1274 
-1289 GDGLHDNRGGREN
+1289 
-1302 SRSLLVQSKKLV
+1302 
-1314 EQLQLI
+1314 
-1320 LINIGYS
+1320 
-1327 TYVKD
+1327 
-1332 VSSRYSANM
+1332 
-1341 YRLYYVRGKR
+1341 
-1351 VVRGSNKYTNVIK
+1351 
-1364 YDRPVKSV
+1364 
-1372 CFAVPSTLLF
+1372 
-1382 VRRNGKTSVCGNTAV
+1382 TAV
-1397 AIWGEE
+1397 AIWGREN
-1403 HYNRDYR
+1403 YNRDYR

>member
-1 MANKE
+1 MANEK
-6 AKIDYK
+6 AKSDYK
-12 HWVGAVPKVDSWY
+12 HWVGTVPKIENWY
-25 KNFNFVLVESMKD
+25 KNFNFVLVESMED
-38 LENIFKD
+38 LKSIFKD

-58 GLNFEEIDLVGYSF
+58 GLDFEEIDLVGYSF

-124 YYGYKENKED
+124 YYGYKENKAD

-203 NQDTVFYAAAD
+203 NEDTVFYAAAD

-228 FSEGKYSAKFD
+228 FTEAKHSAKFD
-239 NMMLYP
+239 NLMLYP

-252 KIWLDGEVL
+252 RIWLDGDVL
-261 KNLYR
+261 KNLYII
-266 VATERVDKMERDVY
+266 ATDRVDKMERDVY
-280 AMIGGQINLNS
+280 DMIGGQINLNS

-337 SYINYKKTAKLL
+337 SYINYKKTAKLI

-355 LMKEYESRG
+355 LLKEYERRG

-369 YKTTEVPCLTEDN
+369 YKTTEVP
-382 YVYIKGK
+382 
-389 GLISIKDVEVND
+389 
-401 LIWTQYGYKKVL
+401 
-413 WNNKKWSDEIYRLT
+413 
-427 LKNGTQLIGT
+427 
-437 GHHPVLL
+437 
-444 NTSNNLSDLSLCWS
+444 
-458 GISSTNVG
+458 
-466 DTVVCNSHSIENED
+466 
-480 TLISLPNYVCEGR
+480 
-493 KEVTIPKV
+493 
-501 MGKKFAR
+501 
-508 LVGFLD
+508 
-514 GDGCL
+514 
-519 LSDRVKLAFNTRET
+519 
-533 EIIEYY
+533 
-539 ISLMSEVF
+539 
-547 NIESGKLYHSS
+547 
-558 NSNSSDCCFFSTDIV
+558 
-573 RFLKSINVRQKLS
+573 
-586 DTVSEYIKNSSYDI
+586 
-600 WVEYLCGLF
+600 
-609 DSDGCLLKSR
+609 
-619 DLFVP
+619 
-624 SVKGIKSG
+624 
-632 MIKDVHQ
+632 
-639 MLLFLG
+639 
-645 INSSLHTRPSSEG
+645 
-658 NKTQYEIRVTGDRG
+658 
-672 RGYFRDIIGK
+672 
-682 NLVHN
+682 
-687 MRRDRAIN
+687 
-695 NKVSA
+695 
-700 FYDIHVNSVAS
+700 
-711 VEKCLNVGDYV
+711 
-722 YDIEVEDVHEY
+722 
-733 IANGIVTHN
+733 

-763 CVVGSSELFTD
+763 
-774 RGVKTIKD
+774 
-782 ISVGDNVWDGESFR
+782 
-796 KVLNTYNNGIQDV
+796 
-809 YKVTLSDGKTLVC
+809 
-822 TDKHQLYSSV
+822 
-832 VFSAFRELKDLNVG
+832 
-846 DSVAINI
+846 
-853 NSVDIGFSNN
+853 
-863 NLNTR
+863 
-868 NSLNFDNVVGWVKIK
+868 
-883 SIEYVGKEEVY
+883 
-894 DIHVDVTHRYCV
+894 
-906 NGFITHNSLP
+906 SLP

-960 EDPTYIGWV
+960 DDPTYIGWV

-977 LRMAISPKML
+977 IRMAISPKML
-987 EDSSDDEFLYSSFDY
+987 EDSNDDDFLYTSFDY
-1002 SAEELRIA
+1002 AAEELRIA

-1095 VTPNHRMYDKGR
+1095 VTPNHRMYDRGR
-1107 DNWYVKRADELY
+1107 DNWYIKRADELY
-1119 KKRYYHTICSPISD
+1119 KKHSYRTICSPVSTKVFRISD
-1133 KVLRDSDTVID
+1133 DIVD
-1144 SGNIDIKSTYHKDGF
+1144 SGVIHMGSTYHKDGYD
-1159 SISVDDFVELLGY
+1159 ISVDDFVELLGY
-1172 VITDGGTCLRACGT
+1172 VITDGGTCLRSNGS
-1186 KTVYFSQSEVKSDV
+1186 KTVYFSQSEAKSEV
-1200 LARMQDLN
+1200 LSKMQKLNARLGN
-1208 RRIGGLFKEEV
+1208 LFDEKV
-1219 DYCKGKETTICGRTS
+1219 TICKGKEINICGRTS
-1234 ILNGNF
+1234 TLSGDF
-1240 HRFSLTSSTLFD
+1240 HVFSVTSSALFD
-1252 TVIEYIGGNL
+1252 TIVSYIGGNL

-1267 LSSKMLQ
+1267 LSDKMLH
-1274 FSDRLLIKFLDAMYD
+1274 FSDRLLEKFFLAMYD
-1289 GDGLHDNRGGREN
+1289 GDGLHDNREGREN
-1302 SRSLLVQSKKLV
+1302 SKTILVQSKKLV

-1320 LINIGYS
+1320 LINLGYS
-1327 TYVKD
+1327 TNIKD
-1332 VSSRYSANM
+1332 VSHRYNVS
-1341 YRLYYVRGKR
+1341 LYKLNCVSGKR
-1351 VVRGSNKYTNVIK
+1351 DVRGSNKNTKIIK
-1364 YDRPVKSV
+1364 YDEPVKSV
-1372 CFAVPSTLLF
+1372 CFAVPSSLLF

-1447 DKYKKALPTLFQ
+1447 NKYKKALPTLFQ
-1459 WQDRIIASAKRK
+1459 WQDRLIYSARRK

-1485 SYYENRQIGFAN
+1485 SYYENKQIGFAN

-1518 KLWKVVFNNEEFKND
+1518 KLWKALFNNEEFKDD
-1533 VSWRVAIHDEI
+1533 VAWRVAIHDEI
-1544 GYTIRATKLMRAL
+1544 GYTVRATKLMRIL
-1557 KVIKETQSVK
+1557 KIIKETQSVK

>member
-1 MANKE
+1 MANEK
-6 AKIDYK
+6 AKSDYK
-12 HWVGAVPKVDSWY
+12 HWVGAVPKIENWY
-25 KNFNFVLVESMKD
+25 KNFNFVLVESMED
-38 LENIFKD
+38 LKSIFKD

-58 GLNFEEIDLVGYSF
+58 GLDFEEIDLVGYSF
-72 CLDGKTAYYVP
+72 CLDGKIAYYVP

-124 YYGYKENKED
+124 YYGYKENKAD

-203 NQDTVFYAAAD
+203 NEDTVFYAAAD

-228 FSEGKYSAKFD
+228 FTEAKHSAKFD
-239 NMMLYP
+239 NLMLYP

-252 KIWLDGEVL
+252 RIWLDGDVL
-261 KNLYR
+261 KNLYII
-266 VATERVDKMERDVY
+266 ATDRVDKMERDVY

-337 SYINYKKTAKLL
+337 SYINYKKTAKLI

-355 LMKEYESRG
+355 LLKEYERRG

-369 YKTTEVPCLTEDN
+369 YKTTEVP
-382 YVYIKGK
+382 
-389 GLISIKDVEVND
+389 
-401 LIWTQYGYKKVL
+401 
-413 WNNKKWSDEIYRLT
+413 
-427 LKNGTQLIGT
+427 
-437 GHHPVLL
+437 
-444 NTSNNLSDLSLCWS
+444 
-458 GISSTNVG
+458 
-466 DTVVCNSHSIENED
+466 
-480 TLISLPNYVCEGR
+480 
-493 KEVTIPKV
+493 
-501 MGKKFAR
+501 
-508 LVGFLD
+508 
-514 GDGCL
+514 
-519 LSDRVKLAFNTRET
+519 
-533 EIIEYY
+533 
-539 ISLMSEVF
+539 
-547 NIESGKLYHSS
+547 
-558 NSNSSDCCFFSTDIV
+558 
-573 RFLKSINVRQKLS
+573 
-586 DTVSEYIKNSSYDI
+586 
-600 WVEYLCGLF
+600 
-609 DSDGCLLKSR
+609 
-619 DLFVP
+619 
-624 SVKGIKSG
+624 
-632 MIKDVHQ
+632 
-639 MLLFLG
+639 
-645 INSSLHTRPSSEG
+645 
-658 NKTQYEIRVTGDRG
+658 
-672 RGYFRDIIGK
+672 
-682 NLVHN
+682 
-687 MRRDRAIN
+687 
-695 NKVSA
+695 
-700 FYDIHVNSVAS
+700 
-711 VEKCLNVGDYV
+711 
-722 YDIEVEDVHEY
+722 
-733 IANGIVTHN
+733 

-763 CVVGSSELFTD
+763 
-774 RGVKTIKD
+774 
-782 ISVGDNVWDGESFR
+782 
-796 KVLNTYNNGIQDV
+796 
-809 YKVTLSDGKTLVC
+809 
-822 TDKHQLYSSV
+822 
-832 VFSAFRELKDLNVG
+832 
-846 DSVAINI
+846 
-853 NSVDIGFSNN
+853 
-863 NLNTR
+863 
-868 NSLNFDNVVGWVKIK
+868 
-883 SIEYVGKEEVY
+883 
-894 DIHVDVTHRYCV
+894 
-906 NGFITHNSLP
+906 SLP

-960 EDPTYIGWV
+960 DDPTYIGWV

-977 LRMAISPKML
+977 IRMAISPKML
-987 EDSSDDEFLYSSFDY
+987 EDSNDDDFLYTSFDY
-1002 SAEELRIA
+1002 AAEELRIA

-1095 VTPNHRMYDKGR
+1095 VTPNHRMYDRGR
-1107 DNWYVKRADELY
+1107 DNWYIKRADELY
-1119 KKRYYHTICSPISD
+1119 KKHSYRTICSPVSTKVFRISD
-1133 KVLRDSDTVID
+1133 DIVD
-1144 SGNIDIKSTYHKDGF
+1144 SGVIHMGSTYHKDGYD
-1159 SISVDDFVELLGY
+1159 ISVDDFVELLGY
-1172 VITDGGTCLRACGT
+1172 VITDGGTCLRSNGS
-1186 KTVYFSQSEVKSDV
+1186 KTVYFSQSEAKSEV
-1200 LARMQDLN
+1200 LSKMQKLNARLGN
-1208 RRIGGLFKEEV
+1208 LFDEKV
-1219 DYCKGKETTICGRTS
+1219 TICKGKEINICGRTS
-1234 ILNGNF
+1234 TLSGDF
-1240 HRFSLTSSTLFD
+1240 HVFSVTSSALFD
-1252 TVIEYIGGNL
+1252 TIVSYIGGNL

-1267 LSSKMLQ
+1267 LSDKMLH
-1274 FSDRLLIKFLDAMYD
+1274 FSDRLLEKFFLAMYD
-1289 GDGLHDNRGGREN
+1289 GDGLHDNREGREN
-1302 SRSLLVQSKKLV
+1302 SKTILVQSKKLV

-1320 LINIGYS
+1320 LINLGYS
-1327 TYVKD
+1327 TNIKD
-1332 VSSRYSANM
+1332 VSHRYNVS
-1341 YRLYYVRGKR
+1341 LYKLNCVSGKR
-1351 VVRGSNKYTNVIK
+1351 DVRGSNKNTKIIK
-1364 YDRPVKSV
+1364 YDEPVKSV
-1372 CFAVPSTLLF
+1372 CFAVPSSLLF

-1447 DKYKKALPTLFQ
+1447 NKYKKALPTLFQ
-1459 WQDRIIASAKRK
+1459 WQDRLIYSARRK

-1485 SYYENRQIGFAN
+1485 SYYENKQIGFAN

-1518 KLWKVVFNNEEFKND
+1518 KLWKALFNNEEFKDD
-1533 VSWRVAIHDEI
+1533 VAWRVAIHDEI
-1544 GYTIRATKLMRAL
+1544 GYTVRATKLMRIL
-1557 KVIKETQSVK
+1557 KIIKETQSVK

>member
-1 MANKE
+1 MANEK
-6 AKIDYK
+6 AKSDYK
-12 HWVGAVPKVDSWY
+12 HWVGAVPKIENWY
-25 KNFNFVLVESMKD
+25 KNFNFVLVESMED
-38 LENIFKD
+38 LESIFKD

-58 GLNFEEIDLVGYSF
+58 GLDFEEIDLVGYSF

-83 VYHFQYEGNL
+83 VYHFQYGGNL

-124 YYGYKENKED
+124 YYGYKENKAD

-228 FSEGKYSAKFD
+228 FTEAKHSAKFD
-239 NMMLYP
+239 NLMLYP

-252 KIWLDGEVL
+252 RIWLDGDVL
-261 KNLYR
+261 KNLYII
-266 VATERVDKMERDVY
+266 ATDRVDKMERDVY

-337 SYINYKKTAKLL
+337 SYINYKKTAKLI

-355 LMKEYESRG
+355 LMKEYERRG

-369 YKTTEVPCLTEDN
+369 YKTTEVP
-382 YVYIKGK
+382 
-389 GLISIKDVEVND
+389 
-401 LIWTQYGYKKVL
+401 
-413 WNNKKWSDEIYRLT
+413 
-427 LKNGTQLIGT
+427 
-437 GHHPVLL
+437 
-444 NTSNNLSDLSLCWS
+444 
-458 GISSTNVG
+458 
-466 DTVVCNSHSIENED
+466 
-480 TLISLPNYVCEGR
+480 
-493 KEVTIPKV
+493 
-501 MGKKFAR
+501 
-508 LVGFLD
+508 
-514 GDGCL
+514 
-519 LSDRVKLAFNTRET
+519 
-533 EIIEYY
+533 
-539 ISLMSEVF
+539 
-547 NIESGKLYHSS
+547 
-558 NSNSSDCCFFSTDIV
+558 
-573 RFLKSINVRQKLS
+573 
-586 DTVSEYIKNSSYDI
+586 
-600 WVEYLCGLF
+600 
-609 DSDGCLLKSR
+609 
-619 DLFVP
+619 
-624 SVKGIKSG
+624 
-632 MIKDVHQ
+632 
-639 MLLFLG
+639 
-645 INSSLHTRPSSEG
+645 
-658 NKTQYEIRVTGDRG
+658 
-672 RGYFRDIIGK
+672 
-682 NLVHN
+682 
-687 MRRDRAIN
+687 
-695 NKVSA
+695 
-700 FYDIHVNSVAS
+700 
-711 VEKCLNVGDYV
+711 
-722 YDIEVEDVHEY
+722 
-733 IANGIVTHN
+733 

-750 DGKNSFFSPINAQ
+750 DGKNSFFTAVNAQ
-763 CVVGSSELFTD
+763 
-774 RGVKTIKD
+774 
-782 ISVGDNVWDGESFR
+782 
-796 KVLNTYNNGIQDV
+796 
-809 YKVTLSDGKTLVC
+809 
-822 TDKHQLYSSV
+822 
-832 VFSAFRELKDLNVG
+832 
-846 DSVAINI
+846 
-853 NSVDIGFSNN
+853 
-863 NLNTR
+863 
-868 NSLNFDNVVGWVKIK
+868 
-883 SIEYVGKEEVY
+883 
-894 DIHVDVTHRYCV
+894 
-906 NGFITHNSLP
+906 SLP

-960 EDPTYIGWV
+960 DDPAYIGWV

-977 LRMAISPKML
+977 IRMAISPKML
-987 EDSSDDEFLYSSFDY
+987 EDSNDDEFLYTSFDY
-1002 SAEELRIA
+1002 AAEELRIA

-1107 DNWYVKRADELY
+1107 DNWYIKRADELY
-1119 KKRYYHTICSPISD
+1119 KKHSYRTICSPVSTKVFRSSD
-1133 KVLRDSDTVID
+1133 DIVD
-1144 SGNIDIKSTYHKDGF
+1144 SGVIHIGSTYHKEGYD
-1159 SISVDDFVELLGY
+1159 ISVDDFVELLGY
-1172 VITDGGTCLRACGT
+1172 VITDGGTCLRSNGS
-1186 KTVYFSQSEVKSDV
+1186 KTVYFSQSEAKSDV
-1200 LARMQDLN
+1200 LSKMQKLN
-1208 RRIGGLFKEEV
+1208 SRLGNLFDEKV
-1219 DYCKGKETTICGRTS
+1219 TICKGKEINICGKTS
-1234 ILNGNF
+1234 TLNGDF
-1240 HRFSLTSSTLFD
+1240 HVFSVTSSSLFD
-1252 TVIEYIGGNL
+1252 TIVSYIGGNL

-1267 LSSKMLQ
+1267 LSDKMLH
-1274 FSDRLLIKFLDAMYD
+1274 FSDRLLEKFFLAMYD
-1289 GDGLHDNRGGREN
+1289 GDGLHDNRKGREN
-1302 SRSLLVQSKKLV
+1302 SKTILVQSKKLV

-1320 LINIGYS
+1320 LINLGYS
-1327 TYVKD
+1327 TNIKD
-1332 VSSRYSANM
+1332 VSHRYNVS
-1341 YRLYYVRGKR
+1341 LYKLNCVSGKR
-1351 VVRGSNKYTNVIK
+1351 DVRGSNKNTKIIK
-1364 YDRPVKSV
+1364 YDEPVKSV

-1382 VRRNGKTSVCGNTAV
+1382 IRRNGKTSVCGNTAV

-1447 DKYKKALPTLFQ
+1447 NKYKKALPTLFQ
-1459 WQDRIIASAKRK
+1459 WQDRLIYSARRK

-1485 SYYENRQIGFAN
+1485 SYYENKQIGFAN

-1518 KLWKVVFNNEEFKND
+1518 KLWRALFNNEEFKND
-1533 VSWRVAIHDEI
+1533 VAWRVAIHDEI
-1544 GYTIRATKLMRAL
+1544 GYTIRATKLMRIL
-1557 KVIKETQSVK
+1557 KIIKETQSVK